1 MPPTGPEKRA
11 ALCRVWALVFA
22 LLVCAASVDGCPH
35 KCSCSGSHVDCQSL
49 GLKTV
54 PKGIPRNAERLD
66 LNRNNITRITKV
78 DFSGIKN
85 LRILHLEDNQI
96 SVIERGAF
104 QDLRLLERLRLNRNK
119 LQFLPELLF
128 QSNPKLG
135 RLDLSENQ
143 IQAVPRKAF
152 RGITSVKNLQLD
164 SNHIS
169 CIEDG
174 AFRALR
180 DLEILTLNNNNITLI
195 PLSSF
200 NHMPKLRTLRLHSNN
215 LHCDCHLSWLSD
227 WLRARRG
234 LAPFTQC
241 MAPAHMRGLN
251 VPDVQKKDFICNGP
265 AQTESRTCVPQVAV
279 CPPSCSCNN
288 NIVDCRRKGLTEI
301 PGNLP
306 EGIVEI
312 RLEQNLIK
320 SVPAG
325 AFSAY
330 KKLKRIDLSKNQ
342 ISDVAADAFSGLRSL
357 TSLVLYGNKITELPK
372 GLFDG
377 LVSLQLL
384 LLNANKINC
393 LRVNTFQDLQ
403 NLNLLSLYDNKLQTI
418 SKGLFA
424 PLRSIKTLHL
434 AQNPFMCDCHLK
446 WLADYLFD
454 NPIETSGARCSHP
467 RRLANKRI
475 SQVKGKKF
483 RCTGQEDYRSRLSGE
498 CFQDLVCPEKCRC
511 EGTVVDCSNLK
522 LTRIPPHIPEH
533 TTDLRLNDNEI
544 AILEAT
550 GTFKKLPNLKKINLS
565 NNKLRDIREG
575 AFDGGVGVL
584 ELLLTG
590 NKLTGLQ
597 GRMFRGLG
605 GLKTL
610 MLRSNQISCIDNST
624 FTGLSSV
631 RLLSLYDNRISSI
644 APGAFSTLHSL
655 STINLLSNPYVCDCH
670 LAWLGQ
676 WLKKTRVVSG
686 NPRCQK
692 PAFLKEIPIQD
703 VATPDFTCDGAEDNG
718 CLPASGCP
726 DVCTCSDGV
735 VRCSNRG
742 LHSLPKGIPKDTTE
756 LYLEGNMLTSVPKE
770 LAALKQLSLVDLSN
784 NSISTLAPYT
794 FSNMTQ
800 LATLIL
806 SYNQIRCI
814 PVHAFDGLK
823 SLRLL
828 TLHGNDLSTIPEGA
842 FNHLT
847 SLSHL
852 ALGANP
858 LYCNCDLRWLSQWV
872 KAGFKEPGIARC
884 TGPPDMAD
892 RLLLTTPLN
901 RFQCKGPVDITLMS
915 KCTPCL
921 AAPCQNNGTCV
932 SDAVGSYRCTC
943 PYGFKGQDC
952 EIPINACISFPCSNG
967 GTCHIQPGHEDHFS
981 CVCLPGFE
989 GQRCEINPDDCEDND
1004 CENNSTCIDGV
1015 NNYTCVC
1022 PPNYTGDL
1030 CEEVVD
1036 PCLTGF
1042 DPCQHDSKCVHVGRS
1057 YRCECLPGYVGQHCE
1072 QDYNDCLENKCQH
1085 GAECVDAV
1093 NGYTCVC
1100 KEGFSGLFCENPPPM
1115 ILLQTS
1121 PCDQSDCQNGAQCLV
1136 VAGEPICRCM
1146 PGFYGNKCDKMATV
1160 HFLGRDGYVELP
1172 GAKLRPTAHISLQV
1186 ATDKDNGI
1194 LLYKEDHDPLALEL
1208 YQGHIRLIY
1217 DIANYP
1223 PTTVY
1228 SVESVNDGL
1237 FHTVELLIQN
1247 RSLSLVVDNGA
1258 PKSLGK
1264 LARQPSVDHNTQ
1276 LYIGGVPSQV
1286 VASGLRPGPERSL
1299 QAFNGCIHNVRING
1313 EPQDLSYRS
1322 AGGRPQA
1329 VGSKQGDGI
1338 LAGCHTCSVCAQGA
1352 CREGGETGVTC
1363 DCPPGRSGALCDEM
1377 TTTNQCQNS
1386 RCVHGTCVPKGQSYS
1401 CQCNEGYQG
1410 QYCDR
1415 RQEPPAC
1422 RGHRCGRGECRVSE
1436 EGEPVCHCQPRYTG
1450 PTCDTELTCQGEM
1463 LREQLKRHQA
1473 MRTCTSTSKI
1483 PRMDCPKS
1491 CQASAPPGVC
1501 CGITKSRRRKV
1512 VFRCTDGTSYS
1523 EEIETALECGCSK
1536 CPL

>member
-1 MPPTGPEKRA
+1 MPPTAQGNKTGICNVIRA
-11 ALCRVWALVFA
+11 VMAG
-22 LLVCAASVDGCPH
+22 LLLWVATVDGCPH
-35 KCSCSGSHVDCQSL
+35 KCSCSGSHVECQGQGFRS
-49 GLKTV
+49 V
-54 PKGIPRNAERLD
+54 PKGIPRNTERLD
-66 LNRNNITRITKV
+66 LDRNNITRITKV
-78 DFSGIKN
+78 DFSGTKN
-85 LRILHLEDNQI
+85 LRVLHLEDNQI
-96 SVIERGAF
+96 GVIERGAF
-104 QDLRLLERLRLNRNK
+104 QDLKQLERLRLNRNR
-119 LQFLPELLF
+119 LQVLPELLF
-128 QSNPKLG
+128 QSTPKLG

-143 IQAVPRKAF
+143 IQSVPRKAF
-152 RGITSVKNLQLD
+152 RGITAVKNLQLD

-200 NHMPKLRTLRLHSNN
+200 NHMPKLRTLRLHSNH

-227 WLRARRG
+227 WLRQRRS

-241 MAPAHMRGLN
+241 MAPANMRGLN
-251 VPDVQKKDFICNGP
+251 VPDVQKKDFLCTGP
-265 AQTESRTCVPQVAV
+265 AQSEPRTCVPQVSV
-279 CPPSCSCNN
+279 CPPTCTCNN

-306 EGIVEI
+306 ESIVEI

-320 SVPAG
+320 SIPAA
-325 AFSAY
+325 AFSPY

-342 ISDVAADAFSGLRSL
+342 ITDIAADAFSGLRSL
-357 TSLVLYGNKITELPK
+357 TSLVLYGNKISELPK
-372 GLFDG
+372 GVFEG
-377 LVSLQLL
+377 LTSLQLL

-403 NLNLLSLYDNKLQTI
+403 SLNLLSLYDNKLQTI
-418 SKGLFA
+418 SKGLFT

-483 RCTGQEDYRSRLSGE
+483 RCTGTEDYRSRLSGE
-498 CFQDLVCPEKCRC
+498 CFQDLVCPERCRC

-522 LTRIPPHIPEH
+522 LTHVPPHIPEH
-533 TTDLRLNDNEI
+533 TTDLRLNDNDI
-544 AILEAT
+544 SVLEAT

-575 AFDGGVGVL
+575 SFDGAASVQ
-584 ELLLTG
+584 ELLLIS
-590 NKLTGLQ
+590 NKLQGLQ
-597 GRMFRGLG
+597 GRMFRGLT

-610 MLRSNQISCIDNST
+610 MLRSNQISCVDNGT

-631 RLLSLYDNRISSI
+631 RLLSLYDNRISTV
-644 APGAFSTLHSL
+644 APGAFATLHSL
-655 STINLLSNPYVCDCH
+655 STINLLSNPFVCDCH
-670 LAWLGQ
+670 LTWLGQ

-703 VATPDFTCDGAEDNG
+703 VAAPDFTCDGLEENV
-718 CLPASGCP
+718 CLPVSRCP
-726 DVCTCSDGV
+726 DTCTCSDTV
-735 VRCSNRG
+735 VRCSARG
-742 LHSLPKGIPKDTTE
+742 LRSLPKGIPKDTTE
-756 LYLEGNMLTSVPKE
+756 LYLEGNMLTTVPKE
-770 LAALKQLSLVDLSN
+770 LSSLKQLSLVDLSN
-784 NSISTLAPYT
+784 NSISYLSPLTL
-794 FSNMTQ
+794 SNMTQ

-823 SLRLL
+823 GLRLL

-858 LYCNCDLRWLSQWV
+858 LHCNCDLRWLSQWV

-884 TGPPDMAD
+884 AGPPDMAD

-901 RFQCKGPVDITLMS
+901 RFQCKEPVDVSLMS
-915 KCTPCL
+915 KCAPCL
-921 AAPCQNNGTCV
+921 AGPCQNNGTCV
-932 SDAVGSYRCTC
+932 SDSTGSYHCTC
-943 PYGFKGQDC
+943 PFGYKGQNCDV
-952 EIPINACISFPCSNG
+952 PINACISFPCANG
-967 GTCHIQPGHEDHFS
+967 GTCHLQPGNEDHFS
-981 CVCLPGFE
+981 CSCPPGFE
-989 GQRCEINPDDCEDND
+989 GPTCEANPDDCEDND
-1004 CENNSTCIDGV
+1004 CENNSTCVDGI
-1015 NNYTCVC
+1015 NNYTCLC
-1022 PPNYTGDL
+1022 PANYAGDL

-1036 PCLTGF
+1036 PCLQGF
-1042 DPCQHDSKCVHVGRS
+1042 DPCQHDSKCAPVARG

-1072 QDYNDCLENKCQH
+1072 LDHNDCLENKCQH

-1136 VAGEPICRCM
+1136 VSGDPVCRCL
-1146 PGFYGNKCDKMATV
+1146 PGFYGNKCHKMATV
-1160 HFLGRDGYVELP
+1160 HFLGKEAFVELP
-1172 GAKLRPTAHISLQV
+1172 SMKLRPAAHISLQV
-1186 ATDKDNGI
+1186 ATDKDHGI

-1208 YQGHIRLIY
+1208 YQGHVRLIY
-1217 DIANYP
+1217 DIASYP

-1228 SVESVNDGL
+1228 SVETVNDGL
-1237 FHTVELLIQN
+1237 FHSVELLIQN
-1247 RSLSLVVDNGA
+1247 HSLSLVVDGGA

-1264 LARQPSVDHNTQ
+1264 LARQPSVDHDTQ
-1276 LYIGGVPSQV
+1276 LYVGGVSAHA
-1286 VASGLRPGPERSL
+1286 VASGLRPGPDRSPTP
-1299 QAFNGCIHNVRING
+1299 FNGCIHNVRVNG
-1313 EPQDLSYRS
+1313 ELQDLGRGAPT
-1322 AGGRPQA
+1322 AGEGGVLP
-1329 VGSKQGDGI
+1329 
-1338 LAGCHTCSVCAQGA
+1338 GCHSCSVCAQGA
-1352 CREGGETGVTC
+1352 CRQGAETGVSC
-1363 DCPPGRSGALCDEM
+1363 ECPPSRTGPLCDQE
-1377 TTTNQCQNS
+1377 TEPSPCQSS
-1386 RCVHGTCVPKGQSYS
+1386 RCVHGLCVPQGSSYT
-1401 CQCNEGYQG
+1401 CQCADGYAG
-1410 QYCDR
+1410 QYCER

-1422 RGHRCGRGECRVSE
+1422 RGRRCVHGECRLSE
-1436 EGEPVCHCQPRYTG
+1436 GSEAICHCQPGYSG
-1450 PTCDTELTCQGEM
+1450 PSCESEPACQGEM
-1463 LREQLKRHQA
+1463 VREQLKRLHP
-1473 MRTCTSTSKI
+1473 MKTCTSTAKI
-1483 PRMDCPKS
+1483 PRVECPRV
-1491 CQASAPPGVC
+1491 CPAGLC
-1501 CGITKSRRRKV
+1501 CGPTKSRRRKV
-1512 VFRCTDGTSYS
+1512 SFRCTDGTSYS
-1523 EEIETALECGCSK
+1523 EDMETALECGCSK

>member
-1 MPPTGPEKRA
+1 MRPAEEQ
-11 ALCRVWALVFA
+11 RVGLHRIWALLFA
-22 LLVCAASVDGCPH
+22 VIVCAASAVGCPH
-35 KCSCSGSHVDCQSL
+35 KCSCSGSHVDCQGL
-49 GLKTV
+49 ALKTV

-66 LNRNNITRITKV
+66 LNRNNITRINKV
-78 DFSGIKN
+78 DFSGLKN
-85 LRILHLEDNQI
+85 LRI
-96 SVIERGAF
+96 
-104 QDLRLLERLRLNRNK
+104 LRLNRNK

-135 RLDLSENQ
+135 RVDLSENQ

-152 RGITSVKNLQLD
+152 RGITNVKNLQLD

-234 LAPFTQC
+234 MAPFTQC
-241 MAPAHMRGLN
+241 MSPAHMRALN
-251 VPDVQKKDFICNGP
+251 VPDVLKKDFICNGP
-265 AQTESRTCVPQVAV
+265 AEMEPRTCVTQVTV

-288 NIVDCRRKGLTEI
+288 NIVDCRRKGLAEI
-301 PGNLP
+301 PANLP

-312 RLEQNLIK
+312 RLEQNQIK

-325 AFSAY
+325 AFTAY

-342 ISDVAADAFSGLRSL
+342 ISDIAADAFSGLRSL

-372 GLFDG
+372 GIFDG

-393 LRVNTFQDLQ
+393 LRVNAFQDLQ
-403 NLNLLSLYDNKLQTI
+403 NLNLLSLYDNKMQTI
-418 SKGLFA
+418 SKGLFT

-522 LTRIPPHIPEH
+522 LTRLPPHIPEH

-550 GTFKKLPNLKKINLS
+550 GTFKKLPNLRKINLS
-565 NNKLRDIREG
+565 NNKLKDVREG
-575 AFDGGVGVL
+575 AFDGASGVL

-597 GRMFRGLG
+597 GRMFKGLS

-631 RLLSLYDNRISSI
+631 RLLSLYDNRIASI

-726 DVCTCSDGV
+726 DACTCSDGV
-735 VRCSNRG
+735 VRCSNRA

-756 LYLEGNMLTSVPKE
+756 L
-770 LAALKQLSLVDLSN
+770 DLSN

-884 TGPPDMAD
+884 AGPADMAD

-901 RFQCKGPVDITLMS
+901 RFQCKAPADISLVS
-915 KCTPCL
+915 KCAPCL
-921 AAPCQNNGTCV
+921 AAPCRNNGTCV
-932 SDAVGSYRCTC
+932 SNDAGTYHCTC

-952 EIPINACISFPCSNG
+952 EIPINACVSAPCYNG
-967 GTCHIQPGHEDHFS
+967 GTCHIQPGQEDLFS
-981 CVCLPGFE
+981 CVCPPGFE
-989 GQRCEINPDDCEDND
+989 GKRCEMNPDDCEDND
-1004 CENNSTCIDGV
+1004 CENNSTCVDGI

-1030 CEEVVD
+1030 CDEVID
-1036 PCLTGF
+1036 PCLSGF
-1042 DPCQHDSKCVHVGRS
+1042 DPCQHDSKCVHVGRN

-1121 PCDQSDCQNGAQCLV
+1121 PCDQSDCQNSAQCLV
-1136 VAGEPICRCM
+1136 VAGEPICRCI
-1146 PGFYGNKCDKMATV
+1146 PGFYGNKCDKISTV

-1172 GAKLRPTAHISLQV
+1172 GTKLRTTALISLQV
-1186 ATDKDNGI
+1186 ATEKDNGI

-1264 LARQPSVDHNTQ
+1264 LARQPSMDHNTQ
-1276 LYIGGVPSQV
+1276 LYIGGVPPQV
-1286 VASGLRPGPERSL
+1286 VASGLRPGPERSP
-1299 QAFNGCIHNVRING
+1299 QTFDGCINNVRING
-1313 EPQDLSYRS
+1313 DTQDLSFRS
-1322 AGGRPQA
+1322 TGRGQSQ
-1329 VGSKQGDGI
+1329 GGDGI
-1338 LAGCHTCSVCAQGA
+1338 LVGCHSCSVCAQGT
-1352 CREGGETGVTC
+1352 CREAGEMGVTC
-1363 DCPPGRSGALCDEM
+1363 ECPPGRSGALCDE
-1377 TTTNQCQNS
+1377 TTAPNPCQNN
-1386 RCVHGTCVPKGQSYS
+1386 RCVHGLCVAKGQSYS

-1410 QYCDR
+1410 QYCDKE
-1415 RQEPPAC
+1415 QEPPAC
-1422 RGHRCGRGECRVSE
+1422 RGHSCGRGECHVSE
-1436 EGEPVCHCQPRYTG
+1436 AGEPVCKCQPGYTG
-1450 PTCDTELTCQGEM
+1450 PTCDTEPTCQGEM
-1463 LREQLKRHQA
+1463 VREQLKRHQA
-1473 MRTCTSTSKI
+1473 LRTCTSTSKI
-1483 PRMDCPKS
+1483 PRVDCPRS

-1501 CGITKSRRRKV
+1501 CGVTKTRRRKV

-1523 EEIETALECGCSK
+1523 EEMETTLECGCSK

>member
-1 MPPTGPEKRA
+1 MMRWVKYWGTVA
-11 ALCRVWALVFA
+11 VLCG
-22 LLVCAASVDGCPH
+22 LLSCAVNGCPH
-35 KCSCSGSHVDCQSL
+35 KCSCSGSHVDCQ
-49 GLKTV
+49 GQAFKTV
-54 PKGIPRNAERLD
+54 PRGIPRNAERLD
-66 LNRNNITRITKV
+66 LDRNNITRITKV
-78 DFSGIKN
+78 DFSGLKN
-85 LRILHLEDNQI
+85 LRVLHLENNQI

-104 QDLRLLERLRLNRNK
+104 EGLKQLERIRLNRNR
-119 LQFLPELLF
+119 LQVLPELLF
-128 QSNPKLG
+128 QSTTKLS

-143 IQAVPRKAF
+143 IQAIPRKAF
-152 RGITSVKNLQLD
+152 RGITTVKNLQLD

-227 WLRARRG
+227 WLRQRRG

-251 VPDVQKKDFICNGP
+251 VPDVQKREFVCTGPVETEPRSCAPQATICP
-265 AQTESRTCVPQVAV
+265 AACT
-279 CPPSCSCNN
+279 CNN

-301 PGNLP
+301 PANLP

-312 RLEQNLIK
+312 RLEQNMIK
-320 SVPAG
+320 NIPAG
-325 AFSAY
+325 AFSTY

-342 ISDVAADAFSGLRSL
+342 ISEIAEDAFSGLRSL
-357 TSLVLYGNKITELPK
+357 TSLVLYGNKIAEIPK

-393 LRVNTFQDLQ
+393 LRVNTFKDLQ

-424 PLRSIKTLHL
+424 PLRAIKTLHL

-483 RCTGQEDYRSRLSGE
+483 RCTGAEDYRSRLSGE
-498 CFQDLVCPEKCRC
+498 CFQDLVCPERCRC

-522 LTRIPPHIPEH
+522 LTKIPPHLPEH

-544 AILEAT
+544 SILEAT
-550 GTFKKLPNLKKINLS
+550 GAFKKLPNLRKINLS

-575 AFDGGVGVL
+575 AFDGAGGVL

-590 NKLTGLQ
+590 NKLQ
-597 GRMFRGLG
+597 SVSGRMFKGLI

-610 MLRSNQISCIDNST
+610 MLRSNQISCVDNAT

-631 RLLSLYDNRISSI
+631 RLLSLYDNRISTI
-644 APGAFSTLHSL
+644 APGAFNTLHSL

-670 LAWLGQ
+670 LAWLGL

-703 VATPDFTCDGAEDNG
+703 VAMPDFSCDGAEENV
-718 CLPASGCP
+718 CLPSAPRCP
-726 DVCTCSDGV
+726 ESCTCSDTV

-742 LHSLPKGIPKDTTE
+742 LRSLPKAIPKDTTE
-756 LYLEGNMLTSVPKE
+756 LYLEGNLLTSVPKE
-770 LAALKQLSLVDLSN
+770 LPNLKQLTLLDLSN
-784 NSISTLAPYT
+784 NSISHLAPLT

-806 SYNQIRCI
+806 SYNQIRCV
-814 PVHAFDGLK
+814 PVHAFDGLR

-828 TLHGNDLSTIPEGA
+828 TLHGNDLSTVPEGA

-858 LYCNCDLRWLSQWV
+858 LYCDCELRWLSQWV

-901 RFQCKGPVDITLMS
+901 RFQCKGPADLNLMS
-915 KCTPCL
+915 KCAPCL
-921 AAPCQNNGTCV
+921 ATPCQNNGTCV
-932 SDAVGSYRCTC
+932 SDVTGSYHCTC
-943 PYGFKGQDC
+943 PFGYKGRNC
-952 EIPINACISFPCSNG
+952 EIPINACISLPCTNG
-967 GTCHIQPGHEDHFS
+967 GTCHLTPGLDGQYS
-981 CVCLPGFE
+981 CVCPPGYE
-989 GQRCEINPDDCEDND
+989 GQQCELNPDDCEDND
-1004 CENNSTCIDGV
+1004 CENNSTCVDGI

-1022 PPNYTGDL
+1022 PPNYKGDL

-1036 PCLTGF
+1036 PCLPGF
-1042 DPCQHDSKCVHVGRS
+1042 DLCQHDSKCVPLSKG
-1057 YRCECLPGYVGQHCE
+1057 YRCECLPGYVGQQCE

-1085 GAECVDAV
+1085 GAECVDAI

-1100 KEGFSGLFCENPPPM
+1100 KEGFSGLFCENHPPM
-1115 ILLQTS
+1115 VLLQNTS
-1121 PCDQSDCQNGAQCLV
+1121 PCDQSDCQNGSECLV
-1136 VAGEPICRCM
+1136 MEGEPVCRCL
-1146 PGFYGNKCDKMATV
+1146 PGYFGTKCQKMVTL
-1160 HFLGRDGYVELP
+1160 HFLGKEAYVELS
-1172 GAKLRPTAHISLQV
+1172 GTRIRPPMHISFQV

-1217 DIANYP
+1217 DISKYP

-1237 FHTVELLIQN
+1237 FHTVEVLIQN
-1247 RSLSLVVDNGA
+1247 QTLSLVVDKGTL
-1258 PKSLGK
+1258 KSLGK
-1264 LARQPSVDHNTQ
+1264 LPRPPAVDHNTQ
-1276 LYIGGVPSQV
+1276 LYIGGVPSLIGT
-1286 VASGLRPGPERSL
+1286 SGLRPGPFQS
-1299 QAFNGCIHNVRING
+1299 FNGCLHDVRLNG
-1313 EPQDLSYRS
+1313 ELQDLG
-1322 AGGRPQA
+1322 AG
-1329 VGSKQGDGI
+1329 
-1338 LAGCHTCSVCAQGA
+1338 LAGVEGVLFGCHSCSVCAQGA
-1352 CREGGETGVTC
+1352 CRQRGDEGVTC
-1363 DCPPGRSGALCDEM
+1363 DCPTGHSGPLCEQMSSQDPCES
-1377 TTTNQCQNS
+1377 S
-1386 RCVHGTCVPKGQSYS
+1386 RCVHGECVVKGSSYS
-1401 CQCNEGYQG
+1401 CSCVDGYSG
-1410 QYCDR
+1410 QFCDR
-1415 RQEPPAC
+1415 EDESSAC
-1422 RGHRCGRGECRVSE
+1422 KALHCVYGECRLTES
-1436 EGEPVCHCQPRYTG
+1436 GEPVCQCQPGYSG
-1450 PTCDTELTCQGEM
+1450 PTCETELTCEGEAVRDYLYRQM
-1463 LREQLKRHQA
+1463 AHKI
-1473 MRTCTSTSKI
+1473 CTSTS
-1483 PRMDCPKS
+1483 RVQRLECRHS
-1491 CQASAPPGVC
+1491 CSSGLCCAP
-1501 CGITKSRRRKV
+1501 TKSRRRKLS
-1512 VFRCTDGTSYS
+1512 FKCPDGSSFS
-1523 EEIETALECGCSK
+1523 EEMEITVECGCTK
-1536 CPL
+1536 CSS

>member
-1 MPPTGPEKRA
+1 PRA
-11 ALCRVWALVFA
+11 APRRVWALLLA
-22 LLVCAASVDGCPH
+22 LLLCATPVDGCPH
-35 KCSCSGSHVDCQSL
+35 KCSCSGSHVDCQGL

-54 PKGIPRNAERLD
+54 PKGVPRNAERLD

-78 DFSGIKN
+78 DFAEPCMK
-85 LRILHLEDNQI
+85 LLCILCVTFSLC
-96 SVIERGAF
+96 
-104 QDLRLLERLRLNRNK
+104 
-119 LQFLPELLF
+119 LPFCLC
-128 QSNPKLG
+128 
-135 RLDLSENQ
+135 RDLSENQ

-152 RGITSVKNLQLD
+152 RGITGVKNLQLD

-174 AFRALR
+174 AFRTNSHPPPHPPCISA
-180 DLEILTLNNNNITLI
+180 
-195 PLSSF
+195 
-200 NHMPKLRTLRLHSNN
+200 RLHSNN
-215 LHCDCHLSWLSD
+215 LHCDCHLAWLSD

-241 MAPAHMRGLN
+241 MSPAHMRGLN
-251 VPDVQKKDFICNGP
+251 VPDVQKKDFVCSG
-265 AQTESRTCVPQVAV
+265 AEQFMFVFCVSV

-288 NIVDCRRKGLTEI
+288 NIVDCRRKGLLEI
-301 PGNLP
+301 PANLP

-320 SVPAG
+320 SIPAG
-325 AFSAY
+325 AFSPY
-330 KKLKRIDLSKNQ
+330 KKLKRICAVS
-342 ISDVAADAFSGLRSL
+342 VFCR
-357 TSLVLYGNKITELPK
+357 VLYGNKITELPK

-403 NLNLLSLYDNKLQTI
+403 NLSLLSLYDNKLQTI
-418 SKGLFA
+418 SKGLFT

-522 LTRIPPHIPEH
+522 LTRIPPHIPEY
-533 TTDLRLNDNEI
+533 TTDLRLNDNDI
-544 AILEAT
+544 TSLEGM
-550 GTFKKLPNLKKINLS
+550 GTFKKLPNLRKINLS
-565 NNKLRDIREG
+565 NNKLREIREG
-575 AFDGGVGVL
+575 VFDGAGGVL

-590 NKLTGLQ
+590 NKLTAVH
-597 GRMFRGLG
+597 GRMFRGLS

-631 RLLSLYDNRISSI
+631 RLLSLYDNRIASI

-692 PAFLKEIPIQD
+692 PPFLKEIPIQD
-703 VATPDFTCDGAEDNG
+703 VATPDFTCDGSEDNS
-718 CLPASGCP
+718 CLPSSGCP
-726 DVCTCSDGV
+726 DVCTCSDAV

-742 LHSLPKGIPKDTTE
+742 LRSLPKGIPKDTTE
-756 LYLEGNMLTSVPKE
+756 FSGLDPEQINRTKCGTQNFPS
-770 LAALKQLSLVDLSN
+770 LSTPLVS
-784 NSISTLAPYT
+784 SF
-794 FSNMTQ
+794 FSFS
-800 LATLIL
+800 IL
-806 SYNQIRCI
+806 SYNQIHCF

-884 TGPPDMAD
+884 TGPADMAD

-901 RFQCKGPVDITLMS
+901 RFQCKGPVDINLAT
-915 KCTPCL
+915 KCAPCL

-932 SDAVGSYRCTC
+932 SDAAGSYRCNC

-952 EIPINACISFPCSNG
+952 EIPINACVSFPCLNG
-967 GTCHIQPGHEDHFS
+967 GTCHIQPGHKEEFS
-981 CVCLPGFE
+981 CVCPAGFE
-989 GQRCEINPDDCEDND
+989 GQRCEMNPDDCEDND
-1004 CENNSTCIDGV
+1004 CENNSTCVDGV

-1030 CEEVVD
+1030 CDEVVD
-1036 PCLTGF
+1036 PCLSGF
-1042 DPCQHDSKCVHVGRS
+1042 HSCQHDSKCIPVGRS

-1072 QDYNDCLENKCQH
+1072 QDFNDCLENKCRH

-1093 NGYTCVC
+1093 NGYTCIC
-1100 KEGFSGLFCENPPPM
+1100 RKGFSGLFCENPPPM

-1121 PCDQSDCQNGAQCLV
+1121 PCDQSECQNSAQCLV
-1136 VAGEPICRCM
+1136 VAGEPICRCI
-1146 PGFYGNKCDKMATV
+1146 PGYYGDKCDKVSTV

-1172 GAKLRPTAHISLQV
+1172 GTKLRPTAHISLQM
-1186 ATDKDNGI
+1186 ATERDNGI

-1217 DIANYP
+1217 DFANYP

-1247 RSLSLVVDNGA
+1247 HSLSLVVDSGA

-1276 LYIGGVPSQV
+1276 LYIGGKRAHSCRC
-1286 VASGLRPGPERSL
+1286 RPP
-1299 QAFNGCIHNVRING
+1299 QAFNGCFHNFRIDG
-1313 EPQDLSYRS
+1313 EIQDLKF
-1322 AGGRPQA
+1322 
-1329 VGSKQGDGI
+1329 GSTGEKQP
-1338 LAGCHTCSVCAQGA
+1338 HVCAQGA

-1363 DCPPGRSGALCDEM
+1363 QCPPGQSGVLCDE
-1377 TTTNQCQNS
+1377 TTAPDPCLNS
-1386 RCVHGTCVPKGQSYS
+1386 RCVHGSCVPKGQSYS
-1401 CQCNEGYQG
+1401 CQCNDGYWG
-1410 QYCDR
+1410 QFCDQ
-1415 RQEPPAC
+1415 RQEPAAC
-1422 RGHRCGRGECRVSE
+1422 RGQHCGQGECRVSE
-1436 EGEPVCHCQPRYTG
+1436 LGKPVCHCQPGFTG
-1450 PTCDTELTCQGEM
+1450 PTCDTELTCPGIM
-1463 LREQLKRHQA
+1463 VREQLKRHQA
-1473 MRTCTSTSKI
+1473 MRTCTTVNKI
-1483 PRMDCPKS
+1483 PRMDCPRY
-1491 CQASAPPGVC
+1491 CQAPPGVC
-1501 CGITKSRRRKV
+1501 CGVTKTRRRKV

-1523 EEIETALECGCSK
+1523 EEMETPLECGCSK

>member
-1 MPPTGPEKRA
+1 MPPTTPEKRA
-11 ALCRVWALVFA
+11 ALCRVWALAFA
-22 LLVCAASVDGCPH
+22 LLVCATSVNGCPH
-35 KCSCSGSHVDCQSL
+35 KCSCSGSHVDCQGL

-66 LNRNNITRITKV
+66 LNKNNITRITKV
-78 DFSGIKN
+78 DFSGLKN
-85 LRILHLEDNQI
+85 LRI
-96 SVIERGAF
+96 
-104 QDLRLLERLRLNRNK
+104 LRLNRNK

-152 RGITSVKNLQLD
+152 RGITGVKNLQLD

-215 LHCDCHLSWLSD
+215 LHCDCQLSWLSD

-251 VPDVQKKDFICNGP
+251 VPDVQKKDFVCNGP
-265 AQTESRTCVPQVAV
+265 AQTESRTCAPQVTV

-301 PGNLP
+301 PVNLP

-342 ISDVAADAFSGLRSL
+342 ISDIAADAFSGLRSL
-357 TSLVLYGNKITELPK
+357 TSLAPV
-372 GLFDG
+372 
-377 LVSLQLL
+377 Q

-533 TTDLRLNDNEI
+533 TADL
-544 AILEAT
+544 
-550 GTFKKLPNLKKINLS
+550 NLS
-565 NNKLRDIREG
+565 NNKLKDIREG
-575 AFDGGVGVL
+575 AFDGAGGVL

-597 GRMFRGLG
+597 GRMFRGLS

-644 APGAFSTLHSL
+644 APGSFSTLHSL

-703 VATPDFTCDGAEDNG
+703 VATPDFTCDELLIQNFYLLPWHLFTPPHG
-718 CLPASGCP
+718 CIC
-726 DVCTCSDGV
+726 VCNKYYIKYAFFSCS
-735 VRCSNRG
+735 
-742 LHSLPKGIPKDTTE
+742 
-756 LYLEGNMLTSVPKE
+756 YLEGNMLTSVPKE
-770 LAALKQLSLVDLSN
+770 LANLKQLSLVDLSN
-784 NSISTLAPYT
+784 NSISALAPYT
-794 FSNMTQ
+794 FNNMTQ

-842 FNHLT
+842 FNHLS

-901 RFQCKGPVDITLMS
+901 RFQCKGPVDINLMS
-915 KCTPCL
+915 KCAPCL
-921 AAPCQNNGTCV
+921 SAPCQNNGTCV
-932 SDAVGSYRCTC
+932 SNAAGSYHCTC
-943 PYGFKGQDC
+943 PHGFKGQDC

-967 GTCHIQPGHEDHFS
+967 GTCHIHPGHEDHFS
-981 CVCLPGFE
+981 CACPPGFE
-989 GQRCEINPDDCEDND
+989 GQHCEINPDDCEDND
-1004 CENNSTCIDGV
+1004 CENNSTCIDGI

-1030 CEEVVD
+1030 CDEVTD
-1036 PCLTGF
+1036 PCLPGF
-1042 DPCQHDSKCVHVGRS
+1042 DPCQHDSKCLRVGRG

-1100 KEGFSGLFCENPPPM
+1100 KEAFSGLFCENPPPM

-1146 PGFYGNKCDKMATV
+1146 PGFYGSKCDKMATV

-1172 GAKLRPTAHISLQV
+1172 AAKLRPTAHISLQV

-1194 LLYKEDHDPLALEL
+1194 LLYKEDHDPLAIEL

-1247 RSLSLVVDNGA
+1247 HSLSLVVDNSTN
-1258 PKSLGK
+1258 KSLGK

-1286 VASGLRPGPERSL
+1286 VASGLRPGPERSP
-1299 QAFNGCIHNVRING
+1299 QGFSGCVHNVQING

-1322 AGGRPQA
+1322 RGAGQLQRIEG
-1329 VGSKQGDGI
+1329 KGDGI
-1338 LAGCHTCSVCAQGA
+1338 LAGCHSCSVCAQGA
-1352 CREGGETGVTC
+1352 CREGGETGFVLDQLTSSSSHVFDANIREVDVGPRANPQQHRLRVNKTHSLGHPTIVC
-1363 DCPPGRSGALCDEM
+1363 SHSC
-1377 TTTNQCQNS
+1377 S
-1386 RCVHGTCVPKGQSYS
+1386 RFLGCTSMFHISYS
-1401 CQCNEGYQG
+1401 TISQRYCAGFRFGEFGCHSSSVKSCFQHFVCSVACVLLGTQC
-1410 QYCDR
+1410 C
-1415 RQEPPAC
+1415 
-1422 RGHRCGRGECRVSE
+1422 
-1436 EGEPVCHCQPRYTG
+1436 YTI
-1450 PTCDTELTCQGEM
+1450 T
-1463 LREQLKRHQA
+1463 
-1473 MRTCTSTSKI
+1473 
-1483 PRMDCPKS
+1483 PKS
-1491 CQASAPPGVC
+1491 GQFAIAMQ
-1501 CGITKSRRRKV
+1501 ITYMDV
-1512 VFRCTDGTSYS
+1512 T
-1523 EEIETALECGCSK
+1523 LQSK
-1536 CPL
+1536 CHSSRPGSA

>member
-1 MPPTGPEKRA
+1 MPGKRA
-11 ALCRVWALVFA
+11 ALCRALA
-22 LLVCAASVDGCPH
+22 LLSALLLLLLLRAAPVDGCPH
-35 KCSCSGSHVDCQSL
+35 KCSCSGSHVDCQGL

-66 LNRNNITRITKV
+66 LNKNNITRITKV

-85 LRILHLEDNQI
+85 LRI
-96 SVIERGAF
+96 
-104 QDLRLLERLRLNRNK
+104 LRLNRNK

-152 RGITSVKNLQLD
+152 RGITGVKNLQLD

-251 VPDVQKKDFICNGP
+251 VPDVQKKDFVCNG
-265 AQTESRTCVPQVAV
+265 EFRSVYSVAV
-279 CPPSCSCNN
+279 CPPSCTCNN

-325 AFSAY
+325 AFSLHTFKRPPACTQSCRQTELY
-330 KKLKRIDLSKNQ
+330 ILKR
-342 ISDVAADAFSGLRSL
+342 VE
-357 TSLVLYGNKITELPK
+357 VLYGNKITELPK

-522 LTRIPPHIPEH
+522 LMKIPPHIPEH
-533 TTDLRLNDNEI
+533 TTDLRLNDNDI
-544 AILEAT
+544 AVLEAA

-575 AFDGGVGVL
+575 AFDGAAGVL

-597 GRMFRGLG
+597 GRMFKGLS

-703 VATPDFTCDGAEDNG
+703 VATPDFTCAEDNG

-756 LYLEGNMLTSVPKE
+756 L
-770 LAALKQLSLVDLSN
+770 DLSN

-901 RFQCKGPVDITLMS
+901 RFQCKGPVDISLMS
-915 KCTPCL
+915 KCAPCL

-932 SDAVGSYRCTC
+932 SEATGSYHCTC

-967 GTCHIQPGHEDHFS
+967 GTCHLQPGNEDHFS
-981 CVCLPGFE
+981 CVCPPGFE

-1036 PCLTGF
+1036 PCLSGF
-1042 DPCQHDSKCVHVGRS
+1042 DPCQHDSKCVHVGRG
-1057 YRCECLPGYVGQHCE
+1057 YRCECLPGYVGQQCE

-1085 GAECVDAV
+1085 GAQCVDAV

-1121 PCDQSDCQNGAQCLV
+1121 PCDQSDCQNGGQCLV
-1136 VAGEPICRCM
+1136 ASGEPICRCV
-1146 PGFYGNKCDKMATV
+1146 PGFYGNKCEKTATV
-1160 HFLGRDGYVELP
+1160 HFLGREAYVELP

-1228 SVESVNDGL
+1228 SIESVNDGL

-1276 LYIGGVPSQV
+1276 LYIGG
-1286 VASGLRPGPERSL
+1286 LT
-1299 QAFNGCIHNVRING
+1299 
-1313 EPQDLSYRS
+1313 SYW
-1322 AGGRPQA
+1322 
-1329 VGSKQGDGI
+1329 
-1338 LAGCHTCSVCAQGA
+1338 CHSCSVCAQGT
-1352 CREGGETGVTC
+1352 CREGAETGVTC
-1363 DCPPGRSGALCDEM
+1363 DCPPGRTGALCDQ
-1377 TTTNQCQNS
+1377 TTAPSPCQSS
-1386 RCVHGTCVPKGQSYS
+1386 RCVHGVCVPKGQSYS
-1401 CQCNEGYQG
+1401 CQCSEGYQG

-1422 RGHRCGRGECRVSE
+1422 RGQRCGRGECRVSE
-1436 EGEPVCHCQPRYTG
+1436 AGEPVCHCQPGYIG
-1450 PTCDTELTCQGEM
+1450 PACDTELTCQGEM
-1463 LREQLKRHQA
+1463 VREQLKRHQP

-1483 PRMDCPKS
+1483 PRMDCPRS
-1491 CQASAPPGVC
+1491 CQAAAPPGVC
-1501 CGITKSRRRKV
+1501 CGVTKTRRRKV
-1512 VFRCTDGTSYS
+1512 VFRCTDGSSYS
-1523 EEIETALECGCSK
+1523 EEMETALECGCSK

>member
-1 MPPTGPEKRA
+1 MLPIVQEKWTAYHWCIWFLLCGLLCSA
-11 ALCRVWALVFA
+11 AVH
-22 LLVCAASVDGCPH
+22 GCPH
-35 KCSCSGSHVDCQSL
+35 KCSCSGSHVDCQ
-49 GLKTV
+49 GQGFRTV

-66 LNRNNITRITKV
+66 LDRNNITRITKV

-85 LRILHLEDNQI
+85 LRVLHLEDNQI

-104 QDLRLLERLRLNRNK
+104 QDLKQLERLRLNRNK
-119 LQFLPELLF
+119 LQVLPELLF
-128 QSNPKLG
+128 QSTPKLG

-152 RGITSVKNLQLD
+152 RGITTVKNLQLD
-164 SNHIS
+164 SNHIN

-200 NHMPKLRTLRLHSNN
+200 NHMPKLRTLRLHSNS

-227 WLRARRG
+227 WLRQRRG

-251 VPDVQKKDFICNGP
+251 IPDVQKKDFTCTGP
-265 AQTESRTCVPQVAV
+265 AQSEVRTCIPQASV
-279 CPPSCSCNN
+279 CPATCTCNN

-301 PGNLP
+301 PANLP
-306 EGIVEI
+306 EAIVEI
-312 RLEQNLIK
+312 PFSLLCSCSCIQPNLCLSLSLIC
-320 SVPAG
+320 S
-325 AFSAY
+325 SS
-330 KKLKRIDLSKNQ
+330 DLSKNQ
-342 ISDVAADAFSGLRSL
+342 ISDIAADAFSGLRSL
-357 TSLVLYGNKITELPK
+357 TSLVLYGNKIAEIPK

-403 NLNLLSLYDNKLQTI
+403 SLNLLSLYDNKLQTI

-483 RCTGQEDYRSRLSGE
+483 RCTGTEDYRSRLTGE

-522 LTRIPPHIPEH
+522 LTKLPPHLPEH
-533 TTDLRLNDNEI
+533 TTELRLNDNDI
-544 AILEAT
+544 SILEAV
-550 GTFKKLPNLKKINLS
+550 GSFKKLPNLKKINLS

-575 AFDGGVGVL
+575 AFDGAAGVL

-590 NKLTGLQ
+590 NKLQAIQ
-597 GRMFRGLG
+597 GRMFRGLT

-610 MLRSNQISCIDNST
+610 MLRSNQIGCVDNTT

-631 RLLSLYDNRISSI
+631 LHLLSV
-644 APGAFSTLHSL
+644 SL
-655 STINLLSNPYVCDCH
+655 NLLSNPYVCDCH
-670 LAWLGQ
+670 LAWLGL

-703 VATPDFTCDGAEDNG
+703 VANPDFTCDGVEENV
-718 CLPASGCP
+718 CLPVSRCP
-726 DVCTCSDGV
+726 ESCMCSDTV

-742 LHSLPKGIPKDTTE
+742 LRTLPKVPNTHTPVS
-756 LYLEGNMLTSVPKE
+756 LTHRHTHTRTRTY
-770 LAALKQLSLVDLSN
+770 LSLSQTHTHRPVSLSLLRKHTHTHTN
-784 NSISTLAPYT
+784 THID
-794 FSNMTQ
+794 
-800 LATLIL
+800 LIL

-872 KAGFKEPGIARC
+872 KEGFKEPGIARC

-901 RFQCKGPVDITLMS
+901 RFQCKSPVDLNLMS
-915 KCTPCL
+915 KCAPCL
-921 AAPCQNNGTCV
+921 TGPCLNNGTCSSDV
-932 SDAVGSYRCTC
+932 SGSYHCTC
-943 PYGFKGQDC
+943 PFGYKGQNC
-952 EIPINACISFPCSNG
+952 EIAINACISFPCVNG
-967 GTCHIQPGHEDHFS
+967 GTCHLIPGQEGQFS
-981 CVCLPGFE
+981 CACVPGYE
-989 GQRCEINPDDCEDND
+989 GLQCEVNPDDCEDND
-1004 CENNSTCIDGV
+1004 CENNSTCVDGI
-1015 NNYTCVC
+1015 NNYTCIC

-1036 PCLTGF
+1036 PCIQGF
-1042 DPCQHDSKCVHVGRS
+1042 DPCQHDSKCIPLTKG

-1085 GAECVDAV
+1085 GAQCVDAV

-1121 PCDQSDCQNGAQCLV
+1121 PCDQSECQNGAQCLV
-1136 VAGEPICRCM
+1136 MEGEPVCRCL
-1146 PGFYGNKCDKMATV
+1146 PGFTGNKCQKILTV
-1160 HFLGRDGYVELP
+1160 HLLSRDAYIQLP
-1172 GAKLRPTAHISLQV
+1172 SAKLRSPVHISLQM

-1208 YQGHIRLIY
+1208 YQGHIRIIY

-1228 SVESVNDGL
+1228 SVETVNDGL
-1237 FHTVELLIQN
+1237 FHMVELLIQN
-1247 RSLSLVVDNGA
+1247 HSLSLVVDKGT

-1264 LARQPSVDHNTQ
+1264 LPRQPSVDHNAQ
-1276 LYIGGVPSQV
+1276 LYIGGVPSAV
-1286 VASGLRPGPERSL
+1286 VGSGLRSGPDRVP
-1299 QAFNGCIHNVRING
+1299 QAFNGCIHNVRVNG
-1313 EPQDLSYRS
+1313 EQQDLGTAPR
-1322 AGGRPQA
+1322 G
-1329 VGSKQGDGI
+1329 VEGI
-1338 LAGCHTCSVCAQGA
+1338 LPGCHSCGVCAQGA
-1352 CREGGETGVTC
+1352 CRQTGETGVSC
-1363 DCPPGRSGALCDEM
+1363 ECPPSRSGPLCDREAAPSSPCQTSRYGP
-1377 TTTNQCQNS
+1377 TTAS
-1386 RCVHGTCVPKGQSYS
+1386 SYS
-1401 CQCNEGYQG
+1401 CRCAEGYTG
-1410 QYCDR
+1410 QYCER
-1415 RQEPPAC
+1415 REEPQAC
-1422 RGHRCGRGECRVSE
+1422 KGKQCGHGECRLSDS
-1436 EGEPVCHCQPRYTG
+1436 GQASCHCQPGYTG
-1450 PTCDTELTCQGEM
+1450 PACNTELTCQGEVV
-1463 LREQLKRHQA
+1463 RELLKRHQPLK
-1473 MRTCTSTSKI
+1473 TCTSTSKI
-1483 PRMDCPKS
+1483 PRVECPRA
-1491 CQASAPPGVC
+1491 CDGGLC
-1501 CGITKSRRRKV
+1501 CTPSKSRRRKV
-1512 VFRCTDGTSYS
+1512 VFRCTDGSSYS
-1523 EEIETALECGCSK
+1523 EDLETTLECGCSK

>member
-1 MPPTGPEKRA
+1 MLPIVQEKWTAYHWCIWFLLCGLLCSA
-11 ALCRVWALVFA
+11 AVH
-22 LLVCAASVDGCPH
+22 GCPH
-35 KCSCSGSHVDCQSL
+35 KCSCSGSHVDCQ
-49 GLKTV
+49 GQGFRTV

-66 LNRNNITRITKV
+66 LDRNNITRITKV

-85 LRILHLEDNQI
+85 LRVLHLEDNQI
-96 SVIERGAF
+96 SVIERG
-104 QDLRLLERLRLNRNK
+104 LLPTNHG
-119 LQFLPELLF
+119 
-128 QSNPKLG
+128 SSDT
-135 RLDLSENQ
+135 LDLSENQ

-152 RGITSVKNLQLD
+152 RGITTVKNLQLD
-164 SNHIS
+164 SNHIN

-200 NHMPKLRTLRLHSNN
+200 NHMPKLRTLRLHSNS

-227 WLRARRG
+227 WLRQRRG

-251 VPDVQKKDFICNGP
+251 IPDVQKKDFTCTGP
-265 AQTESRTCVPQVAV
+265 AQSEVRTCIPQASV
-279 CPPSCSCNN
+279 CPATCTCNN

-301 PGNLP
+301 PANLP
-306 EGIVEI
+306 EAIC
-312 RLEQNLIK
+312 QYNLC
-320 SVPAG
+320 
-325 AFSAY
+325 
-330 KKLKRIDLSKNQ
+330 LNR
-342 ISDVAADAFSGLRSL
+342 
-357 TSLVLYGNKITELPK
+357 VLYGNKIAEIPK

-403 NLNLLSLYDNKLQTI
+403 SLNLLSLYDNKLQTI

-483 RCTGQEDYRSRLSGE
+483 RCTGTEDYRSRLTGE

-522 LTRIPPHIPEH
+522 LTKLPPHLPEH
-533 TTDLRLNDNEI
+533 TTELRLNDNDI
-544 AILEAT
+544 SILEAV
-550 GTFKKLPNLKKINLS
+550 GSFKKLPNLKKINLS

-575 AFDGGVGVL
+575 AFDGAAGVL

-590 NKLTGLQ
+590 NKLQAIQ
-597 GRMFRGLG
+597 GRMFRGLT

-610 MLRSNQISCIDNST
+610 MLRSNQIGCVDNTT

-631 RLLSLYDNRISSI
+631 RLLSLYDNRISTI
-644 APGAFSTLHSL
+644 APGAFITLHSL

-670 LAWLGQ
+670 LAWLGL

-703 VATPDFTCDGAEDNG
+703 VANPDFTCDGVEENV
-718 CLPASGCP
+718 CLPVSRCP
-726 DVCTCSDGV
+726 ESCMCSDTV

-742 LHSLPKGIPKDTTE
+742 LRTLPKVNSV
-756 LYLEGNMLTSVPKE
+756 LYCHHVEFHVSL
-770 LAALKQLSLVDLSN
+770 LSYY
-784 NSISTLAPYT
+784 IHR
-794 FSNMTQ
+794 
-800 LATLIL
+800 IL

-828 TLHGNDLSTIPEGA
+828 
-842 FNHLT
+842 
-847 SLSHL
+847 

-872 KAGFKEPGIARC
+872 KEGFKEPGIARC

-901 RFQCKGPVDITLMS
+901 RFQCKSPVDLNLMS
-915 KCTPCL
+915 KCAPCL
-921 AAPCQNNGTCV
+921 TGPCLNNGTCSSDV
-932 SDAVGSYRCTC
+932 SGSYHCTC
-943 PYGFKGQDC
+943 PFGYKGQNC
-952 EIPINACISFPCSNG
+952 EIAINACISFPCVNG
-967 GTCHIQPGHEDHFS
+967 GTCHLIPGQEGQFS
-981 CVCLPGFE
+981 CACVPGYE
-989 GQRCEINPDDCEDND
+989 GLQCEVNPDDCEDND
-1004 CENNSTCIDGV
+1004 CENNSTCVDGI
-1015 NNYTCVC
+1015 NNYTCIC

-1036 PCLTGF
+1036 PCIQGF
-1042 DPCQHDSKCVHVGRS
+1042 DPCQHDSKCIPLTKG

-1085 GAECVDAV
+1085 GAQCVDAV

-1121 PCDQSDCQNGAQCLV
+1121 PCDQSECQNGAQCLV
-1136 VAGEPICRCM
+1136 MEGEPVCRCL
-1146 PGFYGNKCDKMATV
+1146 PGFTGNKCQKILTV
-1160 HFLGRDGYVELP
+1160 HLLSRDAYIQLP
-1172 GAKLRPTAHISLQV
+1172 SAKLRSPVHISLQM

-1208 YQGHIRLIY
+1208 YQGHIRIIY

-1228 SVESVNDGL
+1228 SVETVNDGL
-1237 FHTVELLIQN
+1237 FHMVELLIQN
-1247 RSLSLVVDNGA
+1247 HSLSLVVDKGT

-1264 LARQPSVDHNTQ
+1264 LPRQPSVDHNAQ
-1276 LYIGGVPSQV
+1276 LYIGGVPS
-1286 VASGLRPGPERSL
+1286 
-1299 QAFNGCIHNVRING
+1299 AFNGCIHNVRVNG
-1313 EPQDLSYRS
+1313 EQQDLGTAPR
-1322 AGGRPQA
+1322 G
-1329 VGSKQGDGI
+1329 VEGI
-1338 LAGCHTCSVCAQGA
+1338 LPGCHSCGVCAQGA
-1352 CREGGETGVTC
+1352 CRQTGETGVSC
-1363 DCPPGRSGALCDEM
+1363 ECPPSRSGPLCDREAAPSSP
-1377 TTTNQCQNS
+1377 CQTS
-1386 RCVHGTCVPKGQSYS
+1386 RCVHGLCVPKASSYS
-1401 CQCNEGYQG
+1401 CRCAEGYTG
-1410 QYCDR
+1410 QYCER
-1415 RQEPPAC
+1415 REEPQAC
-1422 RGHRCGRGECRVSE
+1422 KGKQCGHGECRLSDS
-1436 EGEPVCHCQPRYTG
+1436 GQASCHCQPGYTG
-1450 PTCDTELTCQGEM
+1450 PACNTELTCQGEVV
-1463 LREQLKRHQA
+1463 RELLKRHQPLK
-1473 MRTCTSTSKI
+1473 TCTSTSKI
-1483 PRMDCPKS
+1483 PRVECPRA
-1491 CQASAPPGVC
+1491 CDGGLC
-1501 CGITKSRRRKV
+1501 CTPSKSRRRKV
-1512 VFRCTDGTSYS
+1512 VFRCTDGSSYS
-1523 EEIETALECGCSK
+1523 EDLETTLECGCSK

>member
-1 MPPTGPEKRA
+1 MQNHPGILLL
-11 ALCRVWALVFA
+11 LCG
-22 LLVCAASVDGCPH
+22 LLCSAGVHGCPQ
-35 KCSCSGSHVDCQSL
+35 KCSCSGSHVDCQ
-49 GLKTV
+49 GQGFRTV

-66 LNRNNITRITKV
+66 LDRNNITRITKV

-85 LRILHLEDNQI
+85 LRVLHLEDNQI
-96 SVIERGAF
+96 TVIERGAF
-104 QDLRLLERLRLNRNK
+104 QDLKQLERLRLNRNK
-119 LQFLPELLF
+119 LQVLPELLF
-128 QSNPKLG
+128 QSTPKLG

-152 RGITSVKNLQLD
+152 RGITTVKNLQLD
-164 SNHIS
+164 SNHIN

-200 NHMPKLRTLRLHSNN
+200 NHMPKLRTLRLHSNS

-227 WLRARRG
+227 WLRQRRG

-251 VPDVQKKDFICNGP
+251 IPDVQKKDFTCTGP
-265 AQTESRTCVPQVAV
+265 AQSEVRTCIPQASV
-279 CPPSCSCNN
+279 CPATCTCNN

-301 PGNLP
+301 PANLP

-320 SVPAG
+320 SISAG
-325 AFSAY
+325 AFSPY
-330 KKLKRIDLSKNQ
+330 KKLKRIDLSKNL
-342 ISDVAADAFSGLRSL
+342 ISDIAADAFTGLRSL
-357 TSLVLYGNKITELPK
+357 TSLVLYGNKISEIPK

-403 NLNLLSLYDNKLQTI
+403 SLNLLSLYDNKLQTI

-483 RCTGQEDYRSRLSGE
+483 RCTGTEDYRSRLTGD

-522 LTRIPPHIPEH
+522 LTKLPPHLPEH
-533 TTDLRLNDNEI
+533 TTELRLNDNDI
-544 AILEAT
+544 SVLDAA
-550 GTFKKLPNLKKINLS
+550 GSFKKLPNLKKINLS

-575 AFDGGVGVL
+575 AFDGAAGVL

-590 NKLTGLQ
+590 NKLQALQ
-597 GRMFRGLG
+597 GRMFRGLT

-610 MLRSNQISCIDNST
+610 MLRSNQIGCVDNTT

-631 RLLSLYDNRISSI
+631 RLLSLYDNRISTI
-644 APGAFSTLHSL
+644 APGAFTTLHSL

-670 LAWLGQ
+670 LTWLGL

-703 VATPDFTCDGAEDNG
+703 VASPDFTCDGIEENV
-718 CLPASGCP
+718 CLPVSHCP
-726 DVCTCSDGV
+726 ESCVCSDTV
-735 VRCSNRG
+735 VRCSNQG
-742 LHSLPKGIPKDTTE
+742 LRTLPKGIPKDATE
-756 LYLEGNMLTSVPKE
+756 LYLEGNLLKSVPKE
-770 LAALKQLSLVDLSN
+770 LSTLKQLSLVDLSN
-784 NSISTLAPYT
+784 NSITTVTSMI

-814 PVHAFDGLK
+814 PVNAFDGLK

-901 RFQCKGPVDITLMS
+901 RFQCKGPVDLNLSS
-915 KCTPCL
+915 KCAPCL
-921 AAPCQNNGTCV
+921 TGPCVNNGTCSSDV
-932 SDAVGSYRCTC
+932 SGAYRCAC
-943 PYGFKGQDC
+943 PFGYKGQNC
-952 EIPINACISFPCSNG
+952 EIAINACISFPCANG
-967 GTCHIQPGHEDHFS
+967 GTCHLIPSQEGQFS
-981 CVCLPGFE
+981 CSCVPGYE
-989 GQRCEINPDDCEDND
+989 GLQCEVNPDDCEDND
-1004 CENNSTCIDGV
+1004 CENNSTCVDGI
-1015 NNYTCVC
+1015 NNYTCIC

-1036 PCLTGF
+1036 PCMQGF
-1042 DPCQHDSKCVHVGRS
+1042 DPCQHDSKCIALTKG

-1085 GAECVDAV
+1085 GAQCVDAV

-1100 KEGFSGLFCENPPPM
+1100 TEGFSGLFCENPPPM

-1121 PCDQSDCQNGAQCLV
+1121 PCDQSECQNAAHCLV
-1136 VAGEPICRCM
+1136 VDGEPVCRCL
-1146 PGFYGNKCDKMATV
+1146 PGFAGNKCQKILTV
-1160 HFLGRDGYVELP
+1160 HLLSKDAYLQLP
-1172 GAKLRPTAHISLQV
+1172 NAKLRNSVHVSLQM
-1186 ATDKDNGI
+1186 ATDKDNGM
-1194 LLYKEDHDPLALEL
+1194 LLYKDDLDPLALEL
-1208 YQGHIRLIY
+1208 YQGHIRIIY
-1217 DIANYP
+1217 DVANYP

-1228 SVESVNDGL
+1228 SVETVNDGL
-1237 FHTVELLIQN
+1237 FHTVELFIQN
-1247 RSLSLVVDNGA
+1247 HSLSLVVDKGT

-1264 LARQPSVDHNTQ
+1264 LPRQPSVDHNTQ
-1276 LYIGGVPSQV
+1276 LYIGGVPSAV
-1286 VASGLRPGPERSL
+1286 VGSSLRSGPDRVP
-1299 QAFNGCIHNVRING
+1299 QAFSGCLHNVRING
-1313 EPQDLSYRS
+1313 ELQDLGS
-1322 AGGRPQA
+1322 APHG
-1329 VGSKQGDGI
+1329 VEGI
-1338 LAGCHTCSVCAQGA
+1338 LPGCHSCSVCAQGA
-1352 CREGGETGVTC
+1352 CRQTGETGVSC
-1363 DCPPGRSGALCDEM
+1363 ECPASRSGPLCDHQ
-1377 TTTNQCQNS
+1377 TTPSPCQTS
-1386 RCVHGTCVPKGQSYS
+1386 RCVHGLCVPKASSYT
-1401 CQCNEGYQG
+1401 CRCAEGYTG
-1410 QYCDR
+1410 QYCEHR
-1415 RQEPPAC
+1415 EEPQAC
-1422 RGHRCGRGECRVSE
+1422 KGKQCGQGECRVSE
-1436 EGEPVCHCQPRYTG
+1436 SGQTSCHCQPGYTG
-1450 PTCDTELTCQGEM
+1450 PACDTEFTCQGEVV
-1463 LREQLKRHQA
+1463 RELLKRHQPYK
-1473 MRTCTSTSKI
+1473 TCTSTSKI
-1483 PRMDCPKS
+1483 PRVECHGACDGGLC
-1491 CQASAPPGVC
+1491 CAPS
-1501 CGITKSRRRKV
+1501 KSRRRKV
-1512 VFRCTDGTSYS
+1512 VFKCTDGTSFS
-1523 EEIETALECGCSK
+1523 EDMETPLECGCSR

>member
-1 MPPTGPEKRA
+1 MPPTTPGKRA
-11 ALCRVWALVFA
+11 ALCRVWALAFA
-22 LLVCAASVDGCPH
+22 LLVCATSVNGCPH
-35 KCSCSGSHVDCQSL
+35 KCSCSGSHVDCQGL

-66 LNRNNITRITKV
+66 LNKNNITRITKV
-78 DFSGIKN
+78 DFSGLKN
-85 LRILHLEDNQI
+85 LRI
-96 SVIERGAF
+96 
-104 QDLRLLERLRLNRNK
+104 
-119 LQFLPELLF
+119 
-128 QSNPKLG
+128 
-135 RLDLSENQ
+135 LDLSENQ

-152 RGITSVKNLQLD
+152 RGITGVKNLQLD

-215 LHCDCHLSWLSD
+215 LHCDCQLSWLSD

-251 VPDVQKKDFICNGP
+251 VPDVQKKDFVCP
-265 AQTESRTCVPQVAV
+265 AQTESRTCAPQVTV

-301 PGNLP
+301 PVNLP

-342 ISDVAADAFSGLRSL
+342 ISDIAADAFSGLRSL

-372 GLFDG
+372 GIFDG

-418 SKGLFA
+418 SKGLFT

-533 TTDLRLNDNEI
+533 TADLRLNDNEI
-544 AILEAT
+544 AVLEAT
-550 GTFKKLPNLKKINLS
+550 GIFKKLPNLRKINLS
-565 NNKLRDIREG
+565 NNKLKDIREG
-575 AFDGGVGVL
+575 AFDGAGGVL

-597 GRMFRGLG
+597 GRMFRGLS

-644 APGAFSTLHSL
+644 APGSFSTLHSL

-756 LYLEGNMLTSVPKE
+756 L
-770 LAALKQLSLVDLSN
+770 
-784 NSISTLAPYT
+784 
-794 FSNMTQ
+794 
-800 LATLIL
+800 IL

-842 FNHLT
+842 FNHLS

-901 RFQCKGPVDITLMS
+901 RFQCKGPVDINLMS
-915 KCTPCL
+915 KCAPCL
-921 AAPCQNNGTCV
+921 SAPCQNNGTCV
-932 SDAVGSYRCTC
+932 SNAAGSYHCTC

-967 GTCHIQPGHEDHFS
+967 GTCHIHPGHEDHFS
-981 CVCLPGFE
+981 CACPPGFE
-989 GQRCEINPDDCEDND
+989 GQHCEINPDDCEDND
-1004 CENNSTCIDGV
+1004 CENNSTCIDGI

-1030 CEEVVD
+1030 CDEVTD
-1036 PCLTGF
+1036 PCLPGF
-1042 DPCQHDSKCVHVGRS
+1042 DPCQHDSKCLRVGRG

-1146 PGFYGNKCDKMATV
+1146 PGFYGSKCDKMATV

-1172 GAKLRPTAHISLQV
+1172 AAKLRPTAHISLQV

-1194 LLYKEDHDPLALEL
+1194 LLYKEDHDPLAIEL

-1247 RSLSLVVDNGA
+1247 HSLSLVVDNSTN
-1258 PKSLGK
+1258 KSLGK

-1276 LYIGGVPSQV
+1276 LYIGGTHTHFFINTMH
-1286 VASGLRPGPERSL
+1286 LRYTDVTLAYPTSCL
-1299 QAFNGCIHNVRING
+1299 LC
-1313 EPQDLSYRS
+1313 S
-1322 AGGRPQA
+1322 
-1329 VGSKQGDGI
+1329 GDGI
-1338 LAGCHTCSVCAQGA
+1338 LAGCHSCSVCAQGA

-1363 DCPPGRSGALCDEM
+1363 DCPPGRSGALCDQ
-1377 TTTNQCQNS
+1377 TTGTNPCQNN
-1386 RCVHGTCVPKGQSYS
+1386 RCSHGQCVPKGQSYS

-1410 QYCDR
+1410 QFCNR

-1422 RGHRCGRGECRVSE
+1422 RGVRCGRGECRVSE
-1436 EGEPVCHCQPRYTG
+1436 RGEPFCHCQPGFTG
-1450 PTCDTELTCQGEM
+1450 PICDTEITCQGEM
-1463 LREQLKRHQA
+1463 VREQLKRHQPL
-1473 MRTCTSTSKI
+1473 RTCTSTSKI
-1483 PRMDCPKS
+1483 PRMDCSRS
-1491 CQASAPPGVC
+1491 CQASPGVC
-1501 CGITKSRRRKV
+1501 CSVTKTRRRKV

-1523 EEIETALECGCSK
+1523 EEMETALECGCSK

>member
-1 MPPTGPEKRA
+1 MLPTVQEKWTAYHWGIWVLMCGLLCSA
-11 ALCRVWALVFA
+11 AVN
-22 LLVCAASVDGCPH
+22 GCPH
-35 KCSCSGSHVDCQSL
+35 KCSCSGSHVDCQ
-49 GLKTV
+49 GQGFRTV

-66 LNRNNITRITKV
+66 LDRNNITRITKV

-85 LRILHLEDNQI
+85 LRVLHLEDNQI
-96 SVIERGAF
+96 TVIERGAF
-104 QDLRLLERLRLNRNK
+104 QDLKQLERLPH
-119 LQFLPELLF
+119 LQQPPPP
-128 QSNPKLG
+128 SA
-135 RLDLSENQ
+135 S
-143 IQAVPRKAF
+143 
-152 RGITSVKNLQLD
+152 TQLD

-227 WLRARRG
+227 WLRQRHG

-241 MAPAHMRGLN
+241 MAPASMRGLN
-251 VPDVQKKDFICNGP
+251 IPDVQKKDFTCTGP
-265 AQTESRTCVPQVAV
+265 AQAEPRTCVPQASV
-279 CPPSCSCNN
+279 CPISCTCNN
-288 NIVDCRRKGLTEI
+288 NIVDCRHKGLTEI
-301 PGNLP
+301 PANLP

-320 SVPAG
+320 NIPAG
-325 AFSAY
+325 AFSPY
-330 KKLKRIDLSKNQ
+330 KKLKRMRPSCVFAPSTFKNMLLSC
-342 ISDVAADAFSGLRSL
+342 LSL
-357 TSLVLYGNKITELPK
+357 S
-372 GLFDG
+372 FR
-377 LVSLQLL
+377 

-403 NLNLLSLYDNKLQTI
+403 SLNLLSLYDNKLQTI

-434 AQNPFMCDCHLK
+434 AQNPFICDCHLK

-483 RCTGQEDYRSRLSGE
+483 RCTGRPRPHFSPGTEDYRSRLSGE

-522 LTRIPPHIPEH
+522 LTKLPPHLPEH

-544 AILEAT
+544 SVLEAA

-575 AFDGGVGVL
+575 AFDGAAGVL
-584 ELLLTG
+584 EVLLTG
-590 NKLTGLQ
+590 NKLQALQ
-597 GRMFRGLG
+597 GRMFRGLT

-610 MLRSNQISCIDNST
+610 MLRSNQIGCVDNTT

-631 RLLSLYDNRISSI
+631 RLLSLYDNRISTI
-644 APGAFSTLHSL
+644 APGAFTTLHSL

-670 LAWLGQ
+670 LAWLGL

-703 VATPDFTCDGAEDNG
+703 VANPDFTCDGTEENV
-718 CLPASGCP
+718 CFPVSRCP
-726 DVCTCSDGV
+726 ESCTCSDTV

-742 LHSLPKGIPKDTTE
+742 LRTLPKGIPKDTTE
-756 LYLEGNMLTSVPKE
+756 LGLDVHQPSPPSLT
-770 LAALKQLSLVDLSN
+770 LFLF
-784 NSISTLAPYT
+784 SIS
-794 FSNMTQ
+794 F
-800 LATLIL
+800 
-806 SYNQIRCI
+806 R
-814 PVHAFDGLK
+814 
-823 SLRLL
+823 

-901 RFQCKGPVDITLMS
+901 RFQCKGPVDLNLMA
-915 KCTPCL
+915 KCAPCL
-921 AAPCQNNGTCV
+921 AGPCLNNGTCA
-932 SDAVGSYRCTC
+932 SDISGFYHCTC
-943 PYGFKGQDC
+943 PIGYKGQNC
-952 EIPINACISFPCSNG
+952 EIAINACISFPCANG
-967 GTCHIQPGHEDHFS
+967 GTCHLMPGQVEQFS
-981 CVCLPGFE
+981 CACPPGYE
-989 GQRCEINPDDCEDND
+989 GLQCEVNPDDCEDND
-1004 CENNSTCIDGV
+1004 CENNSTCVDGI

-1036 PCLTGF
+1036 PCMQGF
-1042 DPCQHDSKCVHVGRS
+1042 DPCQHDSKCIPLTKGF
-1057 YRCECLPGYVGQHCE
+1057 RCECLPGYVGQHCE

-1121 PCDQSDCQNGAQCLV
+1121 PCDQSECQNGAQCLV
-1136 VAGEPICRCM
+1136 VEGEPVCRCL
-1146 PGFYGNKCDKMATV
+1146 PGFTGNKCHKIVTV
-1160 HFLGRDGYVELP
+1160 HLLGKETYLELP
-1172 GAKLRPTAHISLQV
+1172 GIKIRNSVHISLQV

-1208 YQGHIRLIY
+1208 YQGHIRIIY

-1228 SVESVNDGL
+1228 SVESVSDGL

-1247 RSLSLVVDNGA
+1247 HSLSLVVDKGS

-1264 LARQPSVDHNTQ
+1264 LPR
-1276 LYIGGVPSQV
+1276 VPSALM
-1286 VASGLRPGPERSL
+1286 ASRLRSGPDRSP

-1313 EPQDLSYRS
+1313 ELQDLGAALR
-1322 AGGRPQA
+1322 GLE
-1329 VGSKQGDGI
+1329 GI
-1338 LAGCHTCSVCAQGA
+1338 LPGCHSCSVCAQGA
-1352 CREGGETGVTC
+1352 CRQRGETGVSC
-1363 DCPPGRSGALCDEM
+1363 ECPPSRSGPLCD
-1377 TTTNQCQNS
+1377 QKIAPSPCQSS
-1386 RCVHGTCVPKGQSYS
+1386 RCVHGLCVPKASSYS
-1401 CQCNEGYQG
+1401 CHCADGYTG

-1415 RQEPPAC
+1415 REEPQAC
-1422 RGHRCGRGECRVSE
+1422 KGHQCGHGECRVTES
-1436 EGEPVCHCQPRYTG
+1436 GEPSCHCQPGYTG
-1450 PTCDTELTCQGEM
+1450 PTCDAEPACQGEVV
-1463 LREQLKRHQA
+1463 RELLKRHQP
-1473 MRTCTSTSKI
+1473 MKTCTSTSKI
-1483 PRMDCPKS
+1483 PRVECPRA
-1491 CQASAPPGVC
+1491 CDGGFCCAPS
-1501 CGITKSRRRKV
+1501 KSRRRKV
-1512 VFRCTDGTSYS
+1512 VFKCTDGSSYS
-1523 EEIETALECGCSK
+1523 EEMETTLECGCAK

>member
-1 MPPTGPEKRA
+1 EDFGGNQT
-11 ALCRVWALVFA
+11 LCRVWALVLA
-22 LLVCAASVDGCPH
+22 LLLCAASVTGCPH
-35 KCSCSGSHVDCQSL
+35 KCSCSGSHVDCQGL

-85 LRILHLEDNQI
+85 LRILSNVCGFVYHLVPYTSLSAWNT
-96 SVIERGAF
+96 SANVFPLSLSLSLCR
-104 QDLRLLERLRLNRNK
+104 
-119 LQFLPELLF
+119 
-128 QSNPKLG
+128 
-135 RLDLSENQ
+135 DLSENQ
-143 IQAVPRKAF
+143 IQSVPRKAF

-265 AQTESRTCVPQVAV
+265 AQTESRACVPQVAV
-279 CPPSCSCNN
+279 CPPSCTCNN

-301 PGNLP
+301 PANLP

-312 RLEQNLIK
+312 TALI
-320 SVPAG
+320 SPLTPPL
-325 AFSAY
+325 S
-330 KKLKRIDLSKNQ
+330 LSPPSDLSKNQ
-342 ISDVAADAFSGLRSL
+342 ISDIAADAFSGLRSL

-424 PLRSIKTLHL
+424 PLRSIKTLI
-434 AQNPFMCDCHLK
+434 PFMCDCHLK

-522 LTRIPPHIPEH
+522 LTRLPPHIPEH

-544 AILEAT
+544 TVLEAA
-550 GTFKKLPNLKKINLS
+550 GTFKKLPNLRKINLS

-575 AFDGGVGVL
+575 AFDGAGGVL

-597 GRMFRGLG
+597 GRMFRGLV

-756 LYLEGNMLTSVPKE
+756 L
-770 LAALKQLSLVDLSN
+770 DLSN
-784 NSISTLAPYT
+784 NSISTLGPYT

-823 SLRLL
+823 ALRLL

-847 SLSHL
+847 ALSHL

-901 RFQCKGPVDITLMS
+901 RFQCKGPVDISLMS
-915 KCTPCL
+915 KCAPCL

-932 SDAVGSYRCTC
+932 SDATGSYHCTC
-943 PYGFKGQDC
+943 PYGFKGQNC

-967 GTCHIQPGHEDHFS
+967 GTCHIQPGQEDHFS
-981 CVCLPGFE
+981 CVCPPGFE
-989 GQRCEINPDDCEDND
+989 GQRCEMNPDDCEDND
-1004 CENNSTCIDGV
+1004 CENNSTCIDGI

-1036 PCLTGF
+1036 PCLHGF

-1100 KEGFSGLFCENPPPM
+1100 KQSFSGLFCENPPPM

-1136 VAGEPICRCM
+1136 VAGEPVCRCM
-1146 PGFYGNKCDKMATV
+1146 PSFYGSKCDKMATV
-1160 HFLGRDGYVELP
+1160 HFLGRDGFVELP

-1276 LYIGGVPSQV
+1276 LYIGGTHTHC
-1286 VASGLRPGPERSL
+1286 
-1299 QAFNGCIHNVRING
+1299 F
-1313 EPQDLSYRS
+1313 LSFSFRH
-1322 AGGRPQA
+1322 
-1329 VGSKQGDGI
+1329 QGDAVR
-1338 LAGCHTCSVCAQGA
+1338 AGCHSCSVCAQGA

-1363 DCPPGRSGALCDEM
+1363 DCPPGRSGALCDQ
-1377 TTTNQCQNS
+1377 TTAPNPCQNS
-1386 RCVHGTCVPKGQSYS
+1386 RCAHGLCVPKGQSYS
-1401 CQCNEGYQG
+1401 CKCNEGYQG
-1410 QYCDR
+1410 QFCDR
-1415 RQEPPAC
+1415 RQEPAAC
-1422 RGHRCGRGECRVSE
+1422 RGQRCGHGECRVSE
-1436 EGEPVCHCQPRYTG
+1436 SGEPVCQCQPGYTG
-1450 PTCDTELTCQGEM
+1450 PTCDAELTCQGEM
-1463 LREQLKRHQA
+1463 VREHLKRHHA

-1483 PRMDCPKS
+1483 PRMDCPRS
-1491 CQASAPPGVC
+1491 CQAAAPTGVC
-1501 CGITKSRRRKV
+1501 CGVTKSRRRKV

-1523 EEIETALECGCSK
+1523 EEMETALECGCSK

>member
-1 MPPTGPEKRA
+1 MAWGAELSRLWSLSL
-11 ALCRVWALVFA
+11 ALFLILSTVSGAHA
-22 LLVCAASVDGCPH
+22 CPH
-35 KCSCSGSHVDCQSL
+35 KCSCTGSHVDCQGL

-54 PKGIPRNAERLD
+54 PKGIPRGAERLD

-96 SVIERGAF
+96 SVVERGAF
-104 QDLRLLERLRLNRNK
+104 QDLRLLERLRLNRNR
-119 LQFLPELLF
+119 LTLLPELLF

-152 RGITSVKNLQLD
+152 RGITNVKNLQLD

-241 MAPAHMRGLN
+241 ISPAHMRGLN

-265 AQTESRTCVPQVAV
+265 VLTEPRTCAPLVAV
-279 CPPSCSCNN
+279 CPPSCTCNN
-288 NIVDCRRKGLTEI
+288 NIVDCRRKSLMEI
-301 PGNLP
+301 PSNLP
-306 EGIVEI
+306 EGIMEI

-320 SVPAG
+320 SVPPG
-325 AFSAY
+325 AFSSY

-342 ISDVAADAFSGLRSL
+342 ISDIAADAFSGLRSL

-418 SKGLFA
+418 SKGLFT

-446 WLADYLFD
+446 WLADFLFD

-498 CFQDLVCPEKCRC
+498 CFQDLVCPDKCRC
-511 EGTVVDCSNLK
+511 EGTMVDCSNLK
-522 LTRIPPHIPEH
+522 LSRIPAHIPEH

-544 AILEAT
+544 VILEAT
-550 GTFKKLPNLKKINLS
+550 GMFKKLMNLRKINLS

-575 AFDGGVGVL
+575 TFDGASGVL

-590 NKLTGLQ
+590 NKLTGLH
-597 GRMFRGLG
+597 GRMFRGLT

-610 MLRSNQISCIDNST
+610 MLRSNQISCIDNTT

-644 APGAFSTLHSL
+644 APGAFATLHSL

-670 LAWLGQ
+670 LAWLGH

-686 NPRCQK
+686 NPRCQR

-703 VATPDFTCDGAEDNG
+703 VANPDFTCDGGEDNG

-726 DVCTCSDGV
+726 DVCTCSDTV

-742 LHSLPKGIPKDTTE
+742 LHSLPKGIPKDATE

-770 LAALKQLSLVDLSN
+770 LAALKHLSLVDLSN
-784 NSISTLAPYT
+784 NSISTVAPYT

-828 TLHGNDLSTIPEGA
+828 TLHGNDLSTIPDGA

-847 SLSHL
+847 ALSHL

-901 RFQCKGPVDITLMS
+901 KFQCKGAVDIALVS
-915 KCTPCL
+915 KCAPCL
-921 AAPCQNNGTCV
+921 AEPCQNNGTCV
-932 SDAVGSYRCTC
+932 SDATGSYHCTC
-943 PYGFKGQDC
+943 PFGFKGQDC
-952 EIPINACISFPCSNG
+952 ETAINACVSFPCLNG
-967 GTCHIQPGHEDHFS
+967 GTCHIQPGLEDHFN
-981 CVCLPGFE
+981 CVCPPGFE
-989 GQRCEINPDDCEDND
+989 GQRCEVNPDDCEDND
-1004 CENNSTCIDGV
+1004 CENNATCVDGV

-1030 CEEVVD
+1030 CEDVLD
-1036 PCLTGF
+1036 PCLPGF
-1042 DPCQHDSKCVHVGRS
+1042 DPCEHDSKCVHVGRS
-1057 YRCECLPGYVGQHCE
+1057 YRCECLPGYVGDFCE
-1072 QDYNDCLENKCQH
+1072 LDYNDCLENKCQH

-1121 PCDQSDCQNGAQCLV
+1121 PCDHSDCQNDAQCLL
-1136 VAGEPICRCM
+1136 VAGEPVCRCM
-1146 PGFYGNKCDKMATV
+1146 PGFYGTKCDKMATV
-1160 HFLGRDGYVELP
+1160 HFLGREAYVELP
-1172 GAKLRPTAHISLQV
+1172 GAKLLPNAHISFQV
-1186 ATDKDNGI
+1186 ATEKDNGI

-1217 DIANYP
+1217 DMASYP

-1247 RSLSLVVDNGA
+1247 HSLSLVVDNGA

-1264 LARQPSVDHNTQ
+1264 LARQPSVDHDTQ
-1276 LYIGGVPSQV
+1276 LYIGGAPYHVS
-1286 VASGLRPGPERSL
+1286 ASGLRPGPERTPQS
-1299 QAFNGCIHNVRING
+1299 FNGCIHNVQING
-1313 EPQDLSYRS
+1313 EAQDLSYR
-1322 AGGRPQA
+1322 AVGGRP
-1329 VGSKQGDGI
+1329 VEGKGDGV
-1338 LAGCHTCSVCAQGA
+1338 LVGCHSCSVCAQGV
-1352 CREGGETGVTC
+1352 CREGGEMGVTC
-1363 DCPPGRSGALCDEM
+1363 QCPPGRSGTLCEQAA
-1377 TTTNQCQNS
+1377 TTNTCQGH
-1386 RCVHGTCVPKGQSYS
+1386 RCVHGSCVPKGLSYS
-1401 CQCNEGYQG
+1401 CKCSEGYQG
-1410 QYCDR
+1410 QFCER
-1415 RQEPPAC
+1415 KEEPPAC
-1422 RGHRCGRGECRVSE
+1422 RGQRCVHGECRLSE
-1436 EGEPVCHCQPRYTG
+1436 GGEPFCNCLPGYIG
-1450 PTCDTELTCQGEM
+1450 ATCDAELKCQGEIV
-1463 LREQLKRHQA
+1463 REQLKRHQA
-1473 MRTCTSTSKI
+1473 MRTCTSTSRI
-1483 PRMDCPKS
+1483 PRMDCPRS
-1491 CQASAPPGVC
+1491 CQTAAPPGIC
-1501 CGITKSRRRKV
+1501 CGVTKTRRRKA

-1523 EEIETALECGCSK
+1523 EEMEMALECGCAR

>member
-1 MPPTGPEKRA
+1 MPPPAPETRA
-11 ALCRVWALVFA
+11 ALRRVWTLVCA
-22 LLVCAASVDGCPH
+22 LLVCVASVNGCPH
-35 KCSCSGSHVDCQSL
+35 KCSCSGSHVDCQGL

-54 PKGIPRNAERLD
+54 PKGVPRNAERLD

-78 DFSGIKN
+78 DFSGLKN

-104 QDLRLLERLRLNRNK
+104 QDLRLLERLRVNRNK

-265 AQTESRTCVPQVAV
+265 VQTESRTCVPQVAV
-279 CPPSCSCNN
+279 CPASCSCNN

-301 PGNLP
+301 PANLP

-325 AFSAY
+325 AFTAY

-342 ISDVAADAFSGLRSL
+342 ISDIAADAFSGLRSL

-483 RCTGQEDYRSRLSGE
+483 RCTGQEDYRSRLSGD

-522 LTRIPPHIPEH
+522 LVRVPPHIPEH

-544 AILEAT
+544 AVLETA
-550 GTFKKLPNLKKINLS
+550 GAFKKLPNLKKINLS
-565 NNKLRDIREG
+565 NNKLKDIREG
-575 AFDGGVGVL
+575 TFDGAGGVL

-597 GRMFRGLG
+597 GRMFKGLT

-726 DVCTCSDGV
+726 DVCTCSDSV

-756 LYLEGNMLTSVPKE
+756 WFKGLFLMHVYMCTVCVSAFTECLYPHR
-770 LAALKQLSLVDLSN
+770 DLSN
-784 NSISTLAPYT
+784 NSISTLAQFT
-794 FSNMTQ
+794 FNNMTQ

-823 SLRLL
+823 SLRL

-847 SLSHL
+847 ALSHL

-901 RFQCKGPVDITLMS
+901 RFQCKAQRQ
-915 KCTPCL
+915 CL
-921 AAPCQNNGTCV
+921 KTGIENHDDQ
-932 SDAVGSYRCTC
+932 SS
-943 PYGFKGQDC
+943 
-952 EIPINACISFPCSNG
+952 ILFPCSNG
-967 GTCHIQPGHEDHFS
+967 GTCHIQHGHEDHFS
-981 CVCLPGFE
+981 CVCPPGFE
-989 GQRCEINPDDCEDND
+989 GHRCEINPDDCEDND

-1015 NNYTCVC
+1015 NNYTCIC

-1036 PCLTGF
+1036 PCLHGF

-1057 YRCECLPGYVGQHCE
+1057 YRCDCLPGYVGQHCE

-1085 GAECVDAV
+1085 GAECADAV

-1121 PCDQSDCQNGAQCLV
+1121 PCDHSDCQNSAQCLL
-1136 VAGEPICRCM
+1136 VAGEPVCRCM

-1160 HFLGRDGYVELP
+1160 HFLGREGYVELP

-1276 LYIGGVPSQV
+1276 LYIGGTCTHTL
-1286 VASGLRPGPERSL
+1286 VATGLRPGPDRSP
-1299 QAFNGCIHNVRING
+1299 QAFYGCIHNVRING
-1313 EPQDLSYRS
+1313 EPQDLSYR
-1322 AGGRPQA
+1322 ATGGGRPQ
-1329 VGSKQGDGI
+1329 G
-1338 LAGCHTCSVCAQGA
+1338 LEGCHTCSVCAQGV
-1352 CREGGETGVTC
+1352 CREGGEMGVTC
-1363 DCPPGRSGALCDEM
+1363 ECPPGRSGALCDQ
-1377 TTTNQCQNS
+1377 TTTPNSCQNS
-1386 RCVHGTCVPKGQSYS
+1386 RCAHGVCVPKGQSYS
-1401 CQCNEGYQG
+1401 CQCVEGYQG

-1422 RGHRCGRGECRVSE
+1422 RGHRCGHGECRVSE
-1436 EGEPVCHCQPRYTG
+1436 SGEPVCHCQPGFTG
-1450 PTCDTELTCQGEM
+1450 PTCDTELTCPGEM
-1463 LREQLKRHQA
+1463 VREQLKRHHP
-1473 MRTCTSTSKI
+1473 MRTCASTSKI
-1483 PRMDCPKS
+1483 PRMDCSRS
-1491 CQASAPPGVC
+1491 CQAAAPPGVC
-1501 CGITKSRRRKV
+1501 CGVTKSRRRKV

-1523 EEIETALECGCSK
+1523 EEMETALECGCAR

>member
-1 MPPTGPEKRA
+1 MAPAAREKLPVLQRGS
-11 ALCRVWALVFA
+11 LLA
-22 LLVCAASVDGCPH
+22 LLCGLLCLVAARACPH
-35 KCSCSGSHVDCQSL
+35 KCSCSGSHVDCQAQ
-49 GLKTV
+49 GFKTV
-54 PKGIPRNAERLD
+54 PRGIPRNTERLD
-66 LNRNNITRITKV
+66 LDRNNITRITKV
-78 DFSGIKN
+78 DFSGLKN
-85 LRILHLEDNQI
+85 LRVLHLENNQI

-104 QDLRLLERLRLNRNK
+104 QDLKQLERLRLNRNR
-119 LQFLPELLF
+119 LQVLSELLF
-128 QSNPKLG
+128 QSTPKLG

-152 RGITSVKNLQLD
+152 RGITTVKNLQLD

-227 WLRARRG
+227 WLRQRRG

-241 MAPAHMRGLN
+241 MSPTHMRGLN
-251 VPDVQKKDFICNGP
+251 VPDVQKRDFICTGP
-265 AQTESRTCVPQVAV
+265 AQAEPRSCAPQASV
-279 CPPSCSCNN
+279 CPASCTCNN

-301 PGNLP
+301 PANLP

-320 SVPAG
+320 SIPPG
-325 AFSAY
+325 AFSPY

-342 ISDVAADAFSGLRSL
+342 ISDIADDAFSGLRSL
-357 TSLVLYGNKITELPK
+357 TSLVLYGNKIAELPK

-393 LRVNTFQDLQ
+393 LRVNTFKDLQ
-403 NLNLLSLYDNKLQTI
+403 SLNLLSLYDNKLQTI
-418 SKGLFA
+418 SKGLFT

-475 SQVKGKKF
+475 SQIKGKKF
-483 RCTGQEDYRSRLSGE
+483 RCTGSEDYRSRLTGE
-498 CFQDLVCPEKCRC
+498 CFQDLVCPERCRC

-522 LTRIPPHIPEH
+522 LTSIPPHLPEH

-544 AILEAT
+544 SSLDAMGA
-550 GTFKKLPNLKKINLS
+550 FKKLPHLRKINLS
-565 NNKLRDIREG
+565 NNKLREIREG
-575 AFDGGVGVL
+575 VFDGAGGIL

-590 NKLTGLQ
+590 NKLQSVQ
-597 GRMFRGLG
+597 GRMFRGLS

-610 MLRSNQISCIDNST
+610 MLRSNQITCVDNTT

-631 RLLSLYDNRISSI
+631 RLLSLYDNRISTI
-644 APGAFSTLHSL
+644 VPGAFSTLHSL

-703 VATPDFTCDGAEDNG
+703 VATPDFTCDGIEENV
-718 CLPASGCP
+718 CLPSVPRCP
-726 DVCTCSDGV
+726 DPCTCSDTV

-742 LHSLPKGIPKDTTE
+742 LRSLPKGIPKDTTE
-756 LYLEGNMLTSVPKE
+756 LYLEGNLLTSVPKE
-770 LAALKQLSLVDLSN
+770 LSNLKQLLLVDLSN
-784 NSISTLAPYT
+784 NSVSSLTPFI

-800 LATLIL
+800 LSTLIL
-806 SYNQIRCI
+806 SYNQIRCV
-814 PVHAFDGLK
+814 PVHAFDGLR

-858 LYCNCDLRWLSQWV
+858 LYCDCELRWLSQWV

-901 RFQCKGPVDITLMS
+901 RFQCNGPVDLNMMS
-915 KCTPCL
+915 KCAPCL
-921 AAPCQNNGTCV
+921 ANPCQNNGTCV
-932 SDAVGSYRCTC
+932 SDVTGSYHCTC
-943 PYGFKGQDC
+943 PFGYKGRNC
-952 EIPINACISFPCSNG
+952 EIPMNACLSQPCVNG
-967 GTCHIQPGHEDHFS
+967 GTCHLSAGQDGHYR

-989 GQRCEINPDDCEDND
+989 GERCEVNPDDCEDND
-1004 CENNSTCIDGV
+1004 CENNSTCVDGV
-1015 NNYTCVC
+1015 NNYTCIC
-1022 PPNYTGDL
+1022 PSNYRGDL

-1036 PCLTGF
+1036 PCLPGF
-1042 DPCQHDSKCVHVGRS
+1042 DPCQHDSKCVPLSKG

-1085 GAECVDAV
+1085 GAECVDAI

-1100 KEGFSGLFCENPPPM
+1100 KDGFSGLFCENPPPM
-1115 ILLQTS
+1115 ILLQKTS
-1121 PCDQSDCQNGAQCLV
+1121 PCDQSDCQNGAQCLLIE
-1136 VAGEPICRCM
+1136 GEPVCRCL
-1146 PGFYGNKCDKMATV
+1146 PGFFGNKCQKMLTA
-1160 HFLGRDGYVELP
+1160 HFLGKDTYIELP
-1172 GAKLRPTAHISLQV
+1172 GSSIRPSTHISLQV
-1186 ATDKDNGI
+1186 ATDKDNGM
-1194 LLYKEDHDPLALEL
+1194 LFYKEDHDPLAVEL
-1208 YQGHIRLIY
+1208 YQGHIRLMY
-1217 DIANYP
+1217 DIAKYP

-1247 RSLSLVVDNGA
+1247 QTLSLVVDKGS

-1264 LARQPSVDHNTQ
+1264 LARPPSVEPNTH
-1276 LYIGGVPSQV
+1276 LYIGGVPS
-1286 VASGLRPGPERSL
+1286 AIGSTGLRTGAERTS
-1299 QAFNGCIHNVRING
+1299 QSFNGCIHNVRFNG
-1313 EPQDLSYRS
+1313 ELQELST
-1322 AGGRPQA
+1322 GLTGTE
-1329 VGSKQGDGI
+1329 GI
-1338 LAGCHTCSVCAQGA
+1338 LPGCHLCSVCAQGP
-1352 CREGGETGVTC
+1352 CRQRGEAGVTC
-1363 DCPPGRSGALCDEM
+1363 ECPASSSGPLCEQQSYA
-1377 TTTNQCQNS
+1377 NPCQSS
-1386 RCVHGTCVPKGQSYS
+1386 RCVHGLCVPKGSSYS
-1401 CQCNEGYQG
+1401 CKCAQGYTG
-1410 QYCDR
+1410 QFCER
-1415 RQEPPAC
+1415 REEPAAC
-1422 RGHRCGRGECRVSE
+1422 RGHYCVHGECRVDES
-1436 EGEPVCHCQPRYTG
+1436 GDPACHCQPGYTG
-1450 PTCDTELTCQGEM
+1450 STCETELTCQGEM
-1463 LREQLKRHQA
+1463 VREQLKRHIGQK
-1473 MRTCTSTSKI
+1473 TCTSTSKV
-1483 PRMDCPKS
+1483 PRVECSRS
-1491 CQASAPPGVC
+1491 CHPGLCCAP
-1501 CGITKSRRRKV
+1501 TKSRRRKV
-1512 VFRCTDGTSYS
+1512 SFKCSDGSSFS
-1523 EEIETALECGCSK
+1523 EELETTVECGCSK
-1536 CPL
+1536 CPS

>member
-1 MPPTGPEKRA
+1 MPPIGPEKRA
-11 ALCRVWALVFA
+11 ALCRVWALALA
-22 LLVCAASVDGCPH
+22 LLVCVASVTGCPH
-35 KCSCSGSHVDCQSL
+35 KCSCSGSHVDCQGL

-96 SVIERGAF
+96 TVVERGAF
-104 QDLRLLERLRLNRNK
+104 QDLRLLERLAWNTSTNVSSLS
-119 LQFLPELLF
+119 LPL
-128 QSNPKLG
+128 SPS
-135 RLDLSENQ
+135 RDLSENQ

-251 VPDVQKKDFICNGP
+251 VPDVQKKDFVCNDH
-265 AQTESRTCVPQVAV
+265 QLTCVPQVAV

-301 PGNLP
+301 PANLP
-306 EGIVEI
+306 EGIVEM
-312 RLEQNLIK
+312 
-320 SVPAG
+320 
-325 AFSAY
+325 
-330 KKLKRIDLSKNQ
+330 
-342 ISDVAADAFSGLRSL
+342 
-357 TSLVLYGNKITELPK
+357 VLYGNKITELPK

-475 SQVKGKKF
+475 IHTDTPSTHTYK
-483 RCTGQEDYRSRLSGE
+483 QEDYRSRLSGE

-522 LTRIPPHIPEH
+522 LTRIPAHIPEH

-544 AILEAT
+544 AVLEAA
-550 GTFKKLPNLKKINLS
+550 GTFKKLPNLRKINLS
-565 NNKLRDIREG
+565 NNKLRDIRDG
-575 AFDGGVGVL
+575 AFDGAGGVL

-597 GRMFRGLG
+597 GRMFRGLI

-726 DVCTCSDGV
+726 DVCTCSDSV

-742 LHSLPKGIPKDTTE
+742 LHSLPKAVCSVCMCICLCAFTVCS
-756 LYLEGNMLTSVPKE
+756 YLHR
-770 LAALKQLSLVDLSN
+770 DLSN
-784 NSISTLAPYT
+784 NSISTLASYT

-823 SLRLL
+823 ALRLL

-901 RFQCKGPVDITLMS
+901 RFQCKGPVDISLMS
-915 KCTPCL
+915 KCAPCL
-921 AAPCQNNGTCV
+921 ATPCQNNGTCV
-932 SDAVGSYRCTC
+932 SDATGSYHCTC
-943 PYGFKGQDC
+943 PYGFKGQNC

-981 CVCLPGFE
+981 CVCPPGFE
-989 GQRCEINPDDCEDND
+989 GQRCEVNPDDCEDND

-1036 PCLTGF
+1036 HCLRGF
-1042 DPCQHDSKCVHVGRS
+1042 DPCQHDSKLISSIFPCHS
-1057 YRCECLPGYVGQHCE
+1057 RCECLPGYVGQHCE

-1146 PGFYGNKCDKMATV
+1146 PSFYGNKCDKMATV

-1172 GAKLRPTAHISLQV
+1172 GTKLRPTAHISLQV

-1237 FHTVELLIQN
+1237 FHAVELLIQN

-1286 VASGLRPGPERSL
+1286 VASGLRPGPERSP

-1313 EPQDLSYRS
+1313 EPQDLSYR
-1322 AGGRPQA
+1322 AGDA
-1329 VGSKQGDGI
+1329 I
-1338 LAGCHTCSVCAQGA
+1338 LAGCHSCSVCAQGA
-1352 CREGGETGVTC
+1352 CRAGGETGVTC
-1363 DCPPGRSGALCDEM
+1363 DCPPGRSGALCDQ
-1377 TTTNQCQNS
+1377 TTAPSPCQNN
-1386 RCVHGTCVPKGQSYS
+1386 RCAHGLCVPKGQSYS
-1401 CQCNEGYQG
+1401 CKCSEGYQG

-1415 RQEPPAC
+1415 RQDPPAC
-1422 RGHRCGRGECRVSE
+1422 RGQRCGHGECRVSE
-1436 EGEPVCHCQPRYTG
+1436 GGEPTCHCQPGYTG
-1450 PTCDTELTCQGEM
+1450 PTCDTEVTCQGEM
-1463 LREQLKRHQA
+1463 VREQLKRHHP

-1483 PRMDCPKS
+1483 PRMDCPRS
-1491 CQASAPPGVC
+1491 CQTAAPTGVC
-1501 CGITKSRRRKV
+1501 CGITKSRKRKV

-1523 EEIETALECGCSK
+1523 EEMETALECGCSK

>member
-1 MPPTGPEKRA
+1 MLSFAHEKRSVYHWGIV
-11 ALCRVWALVFA
+11 ALACG
-22 LLVCAASVDGCPH
+22 LLCSVAVNGCPH
-35 KCSCSGSHVDCQSL
+35 KCSCSGSHVDCQ
-49 GLKTV
+49 GQGFRTI
-54 PKGIPRNAERLD
+54 PKGIPRNTERLD
-66 LNRNNITRITKV
+66 LDRNNITRINKV
-78 DFSGIKN
+78 DFSGLKN
-85 LRILHLEDNQI
+85 LRVLHLENNQI

-104 QDLRLLERLRLNRNK
+104 QDLKLLERLRLNRNK
-119 LQFLPELLF
+119 LQVLPELLF
-128 QSNPKLG
+128 QSTPKLG

-143 IQAVPRKAF
+143 IQAIPRKAF
-152 RGITSVKNLQLD
+152 RGITTVKNLQLD

-215 LHCDCHLSWLSD
+215 LHCDCHLAWLSD
-227 WLRARRG
+227 WLRQRRG

-251 VPDVQKKDFICNGP
+251 VPDVQKREFVCNGP
-265 AQTESRTCVPQVAV
+265 TQTEPRSCAPQPSV
-279 CPPSCSCNN
+279 CPATCTCNN

-301 PGNLP
+301 PANLP

-320 SVPAG
+320 TIPPG
-325 AFSAY
+325 AFSPY

-342 ISDVAADAFSGLRSL
+342 ISDIADDAFSGLRSL
-357 TSLVLYGNKITELPK
+357 TSLVLYGNKVAEIPK

-393 LRVNTFQDLQ
+393 LRVNTFKDLQ
-403 NLNLLSLYDNKLQTI
+403 NLSLLSLYDNKLQTI
-418 SKGLFA
+418 SKGLFT

-483 RCTGQEDYRSRLSGE
+483 RCTGSEDYRSRLSGE
-498 CFQDLVCPEKCRC
+498 CFQDLVCPERCRC

-522 LTRIPPHIPEH
+522 LTRVPPHLPEY

-544 AILEAT
+544 AVLDAT
-550 GTFKKLPNLKKINLS
+550 GTFKKLPNLRKINLS
-565 NNKLRDIREG
+565 NNKIRDIREG
-575 AFDGGVGVL
+575 AFEGAGGVL

-590 NKLTGLQ
+590 NKLQSLH
-597 GRMFRGLG
+597 GRMFKGLS

-610 MLRSNQISCIDNST
+610 MLRSNQIGCVDNAT
-624 FTGLSSV
+624 FIGLSSV
-631 RLLSLYDNRISSI
+631 RLLSLYDNRISTI

-703 VATPDFTCDGAEDNG
+703 VAPPDFTCDGTEENG
-718 CLPASGCP
+718 CLPMPRCP
-726 DVCTCSDGV
+726 DSCTCTDTV

-742 LHSLPKGIPKDTTE
+742 LRSLPKGIPKDTTE
-756 LYLEGNMLTSVPKE
+756 LYLEGNLLTSVPKE
-770 LAALKQLSLVDLSN
+770 LASLKQLSLVDLSN
-784 NSISTLAPYT
+784 NSISSLSPLT

-800 LATLIL
+800 LSTLIL

-814 PVHAFDGLK
+814 PAQAFEGLR
-823 SLRLL
+823 SLRVL
-828 TLHGNDLSTIPEGA
+828 TLHGNDLSTVPEGA

-858 LYCNCDLRWLSQWV
+858 LYCDCNLRWLSQWV
-872 KAGFKEPGIARC
+872 KAGYKEPGIARC
-884 TGPPDMAD
+884 TGPPDMSD

-901 RFQCKGPVDITLMS
+901 RFQCKGPVDLNLMS
-915 KCTPCL
+915 KCAPCL
-921 AAPCQNNGTCV
+921 AGPCQNNGTCV
-932 SDAVGSYRCTC
+932 SDATGSYHCSC
-943 PYGFKGQDC
+943 PFGYKGRNC
-952 EIPINACISFPCSNG
+952 EVAVNACISLPCSNG
-967 GTCHIQPGHEDHFS
+967 GTCHVSPGHDGHFS
-981 CVCLPGFE
+981 CVCPPGFE
-989 GQRCEINPDDCEDND
+989 GPRCEVNPDDCEDND
-1004 CENNSTCIDGV
+1004 CENNSTCVDGID
-1015 NNYTCVC
+1015 NYTCVC
-1022 PPNYTGDL
+1022 PPNYRGDL
-1030 CEEVVD
+1030 CEEVIE
-1036 PCLTGF
+1036 PCLPGF
-1042 DPCQHDSKCVHVGRS
+1042 DPCQHDSKCIPLTKG

-1085 GAECVDAV
+1085 GAECVDAI

-1100 KEGFSGLFCENPPPM
+1100 KQGFSGLFCENPPPM

-1121 PCDQSDCQNGAQCLV
+1121 PCDQSDCQNGAQCV
-1136 VAGEPICRCM
+1136 VVEGEPVCRCL
-1146 PGFYGNKCDKMATV
+1146 PGFFGNKCHKMITV
-1160 HFLGRDGYVELP
+1160 HFLGKEAYVKLSS
-1172 GAKLRPTAHISLQV
+1172 AKIRPSTHISLQM

-1217 DIANYP
+1217 DIGKYP

-1228 SVESVNDGL
+1228 SVESVNDGR

-1247 RSLSLVVDNGA
+1247 HTLSLVVDKEA

-1264 LARQPSVDHNTQ
+1264 LPRQPSMDHNTQ
-1276 LYIGGVPSQV
+1276 LYIGGVP
-1286 VASGLRPGPERSL
+1286 ALIGAAGLRPGPDRPS
-1299 QAFNGCIHNVRING
+1299 QSFNGCIHNVRING
-1313 EPQDLSYRS
+1313 EMQDLGGVRS
-1322 AGGRPQA
+1322 GAE
-1329 VGSKQGDGI
+1329 GI
-1338 LAGCHTCSVCAQGA
+1338 LPGCHSCSVCAQGT
-1352 CREGGETGVTC
+1352 CRQRGEAGVTC
-1363 DCPPGRSGALCDEM
+1363 ECTANQNGPLCEQK
-1377 TTTNQCQNS
+1377 TSPSPCQTS
-1386 RCVHGTCVPKGQSYS
+1386 RCVHGLCVPKGSSYS
-1401 CQCNEGYQG
+1401 CQCAEGYSG
-1410 QYCDR
+1410 TYCDR
-1415 RQEPPAC
+1415 REEPAAC
-1422 RGHRCGRGECRVSE
+1422 KGHTCVHGECRVTES
-1436 EGEPVCHCQPRYTG
+1436 GEPACHCQPGYSG
-1450 PTCDTELTCQGEM
+1450 PTCATELTCQGEM
-1463 LREQLKRHQA
+1463 IRELLKRHLGHK
-1473 MRTCTSTSKI
+1473 TCTSTSKI
-1483 PRMDCPKS
+1483 PRVECPRA
-1491 CQASAPPGVC
+1491 CHAGLCCAP
-1501 CGITKSRRRKV
+1501 TKSRRRKV
-1512 VFRCTDGTSYS
+1512 SFKCSDGSTFS
-1523 EEIETALECGCSK
+1523 EEMETTVECGCVK

>member
-1 MPPTGPEKRA
+1 MLSTARGRWTA
-11 ALCRVWALVFA
+11 SHCWILALMYGLLCLVA
-22 LLVCAASVDGCPH
+22 VNGCPH
-35 KCSCSGSHVDCQSL
+35 KCSCSGSHVDCQ
-49 GLKTV
+49 GQGFRTV

-66 LNRNNITRITKV
+66 LNRNNISRITKV
-78 DFSGIKN
+78 DFSAIKN
-85 LRILHLEDNQI
+85 LRVLHLEDNQI

-104 QDLRLLERLRLNRNK
+104 QDLKQLERLRLNRNK
-119 LQFLPELLF
+119 LQVLPELLF
-128 QSNPKLG
+128 QSTPKLG

-143 IQAVPRKAF
+143 IQAIPRKAF
-152 RGITSVKNLQLD
+152 RGITTVKNLQLD

-180 DLEILTLNNNNITLI
+180 DLEILTLNNNNISLI

-227 WLRARRG
+227 WLRQRRG

-241 MAPAHMRGLN
+241 MAPANMRGLN
-251 VPDVQKKDFICNGP
+251 VPDVQKKDFICTGP
-265 AQTESRTCVPQVAV
+265 AQTEPRTCVPQASV
-279 CPPSCSCNN
+279 CPATCTCNN
-288 NIVDCRRKGLTEI
+288 NIIDCRRKGLTEI
-301 PGNLP
+301 PANLP

-320 SVPAG
+320 SIPAG
-325 AFSAY
+325 AFSPY

-342 ISDVAADAFSGLRSL
+342 ISDIAADAFSGLRSL
-357 TSLVLYGNKITELPK
+357 TSLVLYGNKIAEIPK

-424 PLRSIKTLHL
+424 PLRAIKTLHL

-483 RCTGQEDYRSRLSGE
+483 RCTGTEDYRSRLSGE
-498 CFQDLVCPEKCRC
+498 CFQDLVCPERCRC

-522 LTRIPPHIPEH
+522 LNRIPAHLPEH

-544 AILEAT
+544 SILEAT
-550 GTFKKLPNLKKINLS
+550 GTFKKLPNLRKINLS

-575 AFDGGVGVL
+575 AFDGAGAVQEV
-584 ELLLTG
+584 LLTG
-590 NKLTGLQ
+590 NKLQALQ
-597 GRMFRGLG
+597 GRMFKGLT

-610 MLRSNQISCIDNST
+610 MLRSNQISCVDNST

-631 RLLSLYDNRISSI
+631 RLLSLYDNRISTI
-644 APGAFSTLHSL
+644 APGAFTTLHSL

-670 LAWLGQ
+670 LAWLGL

-703 VATPDFTCDGAEDNG
+703 VAVPDFTCDGTEENS
-718 CLPASGCP
+718 CLPVPRCP
-726 DVCTCSDGV
+726 ESCTCSDTV
-735 VRCSNRG
+735 VRCSNRA
-742 LHSLPKGIPKDTTE
+742 LRTLPKGIPKDTTE
-756 LYLEGNMLTSVPKE
+756 LYLEGNQLSSVPKE
-770 LAALKQLSLVDLSN
+770 LSGLKQLSLVDLSN
-784 NSISTLAPYT
+784 NSISFLAPLT
-794 FSNMTQ
+794 FNNMTQ
-800 LATLIL
+800 LSTLIL

-901 RFQCKGPVDITLMS
+901 RFQCKGPPDLSLMS
-915 KCTPCL
+915 KCVPCL
-921 AAPCQNNGTCV
+921 ATPCQNNGTCV
-932 SDAVGSYRCTC
+932 SDAGGAYHCTC
-943 PYGFKGQDC
+943 PFGYKGRNC
-952 EIPINACISFPCSNG
+952 ELAINACISLPCVNG
-967 GTCHIQPGHEDHFS
+967 GTCHLQPGQEDQFS
-981 CVCLPGFE
+981 CVCPPGFE

-1004 CENNSTCIDGV
+1004 CENNSTCVDGID
-1015 NNYTCVC
+1015 NYTCLC

-1030 CEEVVD
+1030 CDEVID
-1036 PCLTGF
+1036 NCAQGF
-1042 DPCQHDSKCVHVGRS
+1042 DPCQHDAKCVPLDKG

-1072 QDYNDCLENKCQH
+1072 QDYDDCLENKCQH
-1085 GAECVDAV
+1085 GAQCVDAV

-1100 KEGFSGLFCENPPPM
+1100 KEGFSGLFCESPPPM

-1121 PCDQSDCQNGAQCLV
+1121 PCDHTDCQNGSQCLV
-1136 VAGEPICRCM
+1136 VAGEPVCRCL
-1146 PGFYGNKCDKMATV
+1146 PAFFGGKCQKTLTV
-1160 HFLGRDGYVELP
+1160 NFLGREAYVVLP
-1172 GAKLRPTAHISLQV
+1172 GAKARPTAHISLQV
-1186 ATDKDNGI
+1186 ATDKDNGV
-1194 LLYKEDHDPLALEL
+1194 LLYKDDNDPIVLEL

-1223 PTTVY
+1223 TTFY
-1228 SVESVNDGL
+1228 SVETVNDGL

-1247 RSLSLVVDNGA
+1247 HTLSLVVDKGA
-1258 PKSLGK
+1258 PRSLGK
-1264 LARQPSVDHNTQ
+1264 LPRQPSMDQSTQ
-1276 LYIGGVPSQV
+1276 VYIGGVPSTV
-1286 VASGLRPGPERSL
+1286 GISGLRQGAERSSL
-1299 QAFNGCIHNVRING
+1299 AFNGCIHNVKING
-1313 EPQDLSYRS
+1313 ELQDLGV
-1322 AGGRPQA
+1322 ATGGADEVLP
-1329 VGSKQGDGI
+1329 
-1338 LAGCHTCSVCAQGA
+1338 GCHSCSVCAQGA
-1352 CREGGETGVTC
+1352 CRQRGDTGVTC
-1363 DCPPGRSGALCDEM
+1363 ECPSGRSGPLCDQK
-1377 TTTNQCQNS
+1377 NPPSPCQAS
-1386 RCVHGTCVPKGQSYS
+1386 RCVHGLCVPKGSGYS
-1401 CQCNEGYQG
+1401 CQCADGFSG

-1415 RQEPPAC
+1415 REEPPAC
-1422 RGHRCGRGECRVSE
+1422 RGQHCGHGECWVTESGAPACR
-1436 EGEPVCHCQPRYTG
+1436 CQPGYSG
-1450 PTCDTELTCQGEM
+1450 PTCDTEPTCQGE
-1463 LREQLKRHQA
+1463 LVREQLKRHQGHK
-1473 MRTCTSTSKI
+1473 TCTSTSKV
-1483 PRMDCPKS
+1483 PRVECS
-1491 CQASAPPGVC
+1491 RACEGGLCCAPVK
-1501 CGITKSRRRKV
+1501 TRRRKV
-1512 VFRCTDGTSYS
+1512 VFKCTDGSSFS
-1523 EEIETALECGCSK
+1523 EELEMSVECGCTK

>member
-1 MPPTGPEKRA
+1 MTLSLFKCLGFCSSLSGHL
-11 ALCRVWALVFA
+11 LCCVTVWFVPLVFSCFSLPIKCFSSYRRIVKKNTVKHKNDNSNPSFCCFSV
-22 LLVCAASVDGCPH
+22 LLC
-35 KCSCSGSHVDCQSL
+35 L
-49 GLKTV
+49 F
-54 PKGIPRNAERLD
+54 
-66 LNRNNITRITKV
+66 
-78 DFSGIKN
+78 FS
-85 LRILHLEDNQI
+85 HLEDNQI

-135 RLDLSENQ
+135 RVDLSENQ

-152 RGITSVKNLQLD
+152 RGITGVKNLQLD

-215 LHCDCHLSWLSD
+215 LHCDCHLAWLSD

-241 MAPAHMRGLN
+241 MSPAHMRGLN
-251 VPDVQKKDFICNGP
+251 VPDVQKKDFVCSADVFSNDRLSDCSRTF
-265 AQTESRTCVPQVAV
+265 AQNEPNYYESRCARSL
-279 CPPSCSCNN
+279 PS
-288 NIVDCRRKGLTEI
+288 
-301 PGNLP
+301 
-306 EGIVEI
+306 
-312 RLEQNLIK
+312 
-320 SVPAG
+320 
-325 AFSAY
+325 
-330 KKLKRIDLSKNQ
+330 DLSKNQ
-342 ISDVAADAFSGLRSL
+342 ISDIAADAFNGLRSL

-403 NLNLLSLYDNKLQTI
+403 NLSLLSLYDNKLQTI
-418 SKGLFA
+418 SKGLFT

-522 LTRIPPHIPEH
+522 LTRIPPHIPEY
-533 TTDLRLNDNEI
+533 TTDLHVNNYHLQNSTYSLHNCPH
-544 AILEAT
+544 
-550 GTFKKLPNLKKINLS
+550 GNLS
-565 NNKLRDIREG
+565 NNKLREIREG
-575 AFDGGVGVL
+575 VFDGAGGVL

-590 NKLTGLQ
+590 NKLTAVH
-597 GRMFRGLG
+597 GRMFRGLS

-631 RLLSLYDNRISSI
+631 RLLSLYDNRIASI

-692 PAFLKEIPIQD
+692 PPFLKEIPIQD
-703 VATPDFTCDGAEDNG
+703 VATPDFTCDGSEDNS
-718 CLPASGCP
+718 CLPSSGCP
-726 DVCTCSDGV
+726 DVCTCSDAV

-742 LHSLPKGIPKDTTE
+742 LRSLPKGIPKDTTE

-806 SYNQIRCI
+806 SYNQIHCF

-884 TGPPDMAD
+884 TGPADMAD

-901 RFQCKGPVDITLMS
+901 RFQCKGPVDINLAT
-915 KCTPCL
+915 KCAPCL

-932 SDAVGSYRCTC
+932 SDAAGSYRCNC

-952 EIPINACISFPCSNG
+952 EIPINACVSFPCLNG
-967 GTCHIQPGHEDHFS
+967 GTCHIQPGHKED
-981 CVCLPGFE
+981 CVCPAGFE
-989 GQRCEINPDDCEDND
+989 GQRCEMNPDDCEDND
-1004 CENNSTCIDGV
+1004 CENNSTCVDGV

-1030 CEEVVD
+1030 CDEVVD
-1036 PCLTGF
+1036 PCLSGF
-1042 DPCQHDSKCVHVGRS
+1042 HSCQHDSKCIPVGRS

-1072 QDYNDCLENKCQH
+1072 QDFNDCLENKCRH

-1093 NGYTCVC
+1093 NGYTCIC
-1100 KEGFSGLFCENPPPM
+1100 RKGFSGLFCENPPPM

-1121 PCDQSDCQNGAQCLV
+1121 PCDQSECQNSAQCLV
-1136 VAGEPICRCM
+1136 VAGEPICRCI
-1146 PGFYGNKCDKMATV
+1146 PGYYGDKCDKVSTV

-1172 GAKLRPTAHISLQV
+1172 GTKLRPTAHISLQM
-1186 ATDKDNGI
+1186 ATERDNGI

-1217 DIANYP
+1217 DFANYP

-1247 RSLSLVVDNGA
+1247 HSLSLVVDSGA

-1276 LYIGGVPSQV
+1276 LYIGGVPSHV
-1286 VASGLRPGPERSL
+1286 VAAGLRPGPERPP
-1299 QAFNGCIHNVRING
+1299 QAFNGCFHNFRIDG
-1313 EPQDLSYRS
+1313 EIQDLKFGST
-1322 AGGRPQA
+1322 GEKQPQ
-1329 VGSKQGDGI
+1329 SQGDGI
-1338 LAGCHTCSVCAQGA
+1338 LVGCHSCSVCAQGA

-1363 DCPPGRSGALCDEM
+1363 QCPPGQSGVLCDE
-1377 TTTNQCQNS
+1377 TTAPDPCLNS
-1386 RCVHGTCVPKGQSYS
+1386 RCVHGSCVPKGQSYS
-1401 CQCNEGYQG
+1401 CQCNDGYWG
-1410 QYCDR
+1410 QFCDQ
-1415 RQEPPAC
+1415 RQEPAAC
-1422 RGHRCGRGECRVSE
+1422 RGQHCGQGECRVSE
-1436 EGEPVCHCQPRYTG
+1436 LGKPVCHCQPGFTG
-1450 PTCDTELTCQGEM
+1450 PTCDTELTCPGIM
-1463 LREQLKRHQA
+1463 VREQLKRHQA
-1473 MRTCTSTSKI
+1473 MRTCTTVNKI
-1483 PRMDCPKS
+1483 PRMDCPRY
-1491 CQASAPPGVC
+1491 CQAPPGVC
-1501 CGITKSRRRKV
+1501 CGVTKTRRRKV

-1523 EEIETALECGCSK
+1523 EEMETPLECGCSK

>member
-1 MPPTGPEKRA
+1 MRPSGPGKHA
-11 ALCRVWALVFA
+11 ALCRGLALVSA
-22 LLVCAASVDGCPH
+22 LLVCAASVSGCPH
-35 KCSCSGSHVDCQSL
+35 KCSCSGSHVDCQGL

-78 DFSGIKN
+78 DFSGLKN

-96 SVIERGAF
+96 SVVERGAF

-119 LQFLPELLF
+119 LQVLPELLF

-143 IQAVPRKAF
+143 IQAIPRKAF

-251 VPDVQKKDFICNGP
+251 VPDVQKKDFVCNGP
-265 AQTESRTCVPQVAV
+265 VLTEPRTCVPQVAV
-279 CPPSCSCNN
+279 CPPSCTCNN
-288 NIVDCRRKGLTEI
+288 NIVDCRRKGLAEI
-301 PGNLP
+301 PSNLP

-342 ISDVAADAFSGLRSL
+342 ISDIAADAFNGLRSL

-483 RCTGQEDYRSRLSGE
+483 RCTGQEDYRSRLNGE

-522 LTRIPPHIPEH
+522 LTRVPPHVPEH

-544 AILEAT
+544 VVLEAT
-550 GTFKKLPNLKKINLS
+550 GLFKKLPNLRKINLS

-575 AFDGGVGVL
+575 AFDGASGVL

-597 GRMFRGLG
+597 GRMFRGLS

-703 VATPDFTCDGAEDNG
+703 VATPDFTCDGMEDNG

-726 DVCTCSDGV
+726 DACTCSDSV

-770 LAALKQLSLVDLSN
+770 LSGLKQLSLVDLSN
-784 NSISTLAPYT
+784 NSISTLAPFT

-823 SLRLL
+823 ALRLL

-858 LYCNCDLRWLSQWV
+858 LYCNCEMRWLSQWV

-901 RFQCKGPVDITLMS
+901 KFLCKGPADISLMS
-915 KCTPCL
+915 KCAPCL
-921 AAPCQNNGTCV
+921 GTPCQNNGTCV
-932 SDAVGSYRCTC
+932 SDATGSYHCIC
-943 PYGFKGQDC
+943 PYGFKGQNC
-952 EIPINACISFPCSNG
+952 EIPINACISLPCSNG

-981 CVCLPGFE
+981 CVCPPGFE
-989 GQRCEINPDDCEDND
+989 GQRCETNPDDCEDND
-1004 CENNSTCIDGV
+1004 CENNSTCVDGV

-1030 CEEVVD
+1030 CEEVID
-1036 PCLTGF
+1036 PCLHGF
-1042 DPCQHDSKCVHVGRS
+1042 DPCQHDSKCVRVGRS
-1057 YRCECLPGYVGQHCE
+1057 YRCECLPGYVGQQCE

-1136 VAGEPICRCM
+1136 VAGEPVCRCT
-1146 PGFYGNKCDKMATV
+1146 PGFYGSKCDTISTV
-1160 HFLGRDGYVELP
+1160 HFLGRDAYMELP
-1172 GAKLRPTAHISLQV
+1172 GAKLRPSAHISFQV
-1186 ATDKDNGI
+1186 ATEKDNGI
-1194 LLYKEDHDPLALEL
+1194 LLYKDDHDPLALEL

-1217 DIANYP
+1217 DITNYP

-1247 RSLSLVVDNGA
+1247 HSLGLLVDNGA
-1258 PKSLGK
+1258 LKSLGK
-1264 LARQPSVDHNTQ
+1264 LARQPSVDHNSQ
-1276 LYIGGVPSQV
+1276 LYIGGAPSQV
-1286 VASGLRPGPERSL
+1286 VASGLRPGPDRSP

-1313 EPQDLSYRS
+1313 EAQDLSYRT
-1322 AGGRPQA
+1322 AG
-1329 VGSKQGDGI
+1329 VGGKSDGV
-1338 LAGCHTCSVCAQGA
+1338 LAGCHSCSVCAEGT
-1352 CREGGETGVTC
+1352 CREGGEAGVTC
-1363 DCPPGRSGALCDEM
+1363 DCPPGRDGALCSQM
-1377 TTTNQCQNS
+1377 TGPNPCLSN
-1386 RCVHGTCVPKGQSYS
+1386 RCSHGQCVPKGDSYS
-1401 CQCNEGYQG
+1401 CKCSKGYQG

-1415 RQEPPAC
+1415 RLEPPAC
-1422 RGHRCGRGECRVSE
+1422 RGQHCGNGECRVSE
-1436 EGEPVCHCQPRYTG
+1436 SGAPVCHCQPGYTG
-1450 PTCDTELTCQGEM
+1450 PTCDTEFTCQGEM
-1463 LREQLKRHQA
+1463 VREQLKRHQPL
-1473 MRTCTSTSKI
+1473 RTCTSTSKI
-1483 PRMDCPKS
+1483 PRMDCPRS
-1491 CQASAPPGVC
+1491 CQAAAPTGVC
-1501 CGITKSRRRKV
+1501 CGVTKSRRRKV
-1512 VFRCTDGTSYS
+1512 VFRCTDGTLYS
-1523 EEIETALECGCSK
+1523 EEMETALECGCFK

>member
-1 MPPTGPEKRA
+1 MLPTVQEKWTAYHWGIWVLMCGLLCSA
-11 ALCRVWALVFA
+11 AVN
-22 LLVCAASVDGCPH
+22 GCPH
-35 KCSCSGSHVDCQSL
+35 KCSCSGSHVDCQ
-49 GLKTV
+49 GQGFRTV

-66 LNRNNITRITKV
+66 LDRNNITRITKV

-85 LRILHLEDNQI
+85 LRVLHLEDNQI
-96 SVIERGAF
+96 TVIERGAF
-104 QDLRLLERLRLNRNK
+104 QDLKQLERLRLNRNK
-119 LQFLPELLF
+119 LQVLPELLF
-128 QSNPKLG
+128 QSTPKLG

-152 RGITSVKNLQLD
+152 RGITTVKNLQLD

-227 WLRARRG
+227 WLRQRHG

-241 MAPAHMRGLN
+241 MAPASMRGLN
-251 VPDVQKKDFICNGP
+251 IPDVQKKDFTCP
-265 AQTESRTCVPQVAV
+265 AQAEPRTCIPQASV
-279 CPPSCSCNN
+279 CPISCTCNN
-288 NIVDCRRKGLTEI
+288 NIVDCRHKGLTEI
-301 PGNLP
+301 PANLP

-312 RLEQNLIK
+312 
-320 SVPAG
+320 
-325 AFSAY
+325 
-330 KKLKRIDLSKNQ
+330 DLSKNQ
-342 ISDVAADAFSGLRSL
+342 IADIAADAFTGLRSL
-357 TSLVLYGNKITELPK
+357 TSLVLYGNKIAEIPK

-403 NLNLLSLYDNKLQTI
+403 NLSLLSLYDNKLQTI

-424 PLRSIKTLHL
+424 PLRTIKTLHL

-483 RCTGQEDYRSRLSGE
+483 RCTGTEDYRSKLSGE

-522 LTRIPPHIPEH
+522 LTKLPPHLPEH

-544 AILEAT
+544 SILEAT

-575 AFDGGVGVL
+575 AFDGAGGVL
-584 ELLLTG
+584 EVLLTG
-590 NKLTGLQ
+590 NKLQALQ
-597 GRMFRGLG
+597 GRMFRGLT

-610 MLRSNQISCIDNST
+610 MLRSNQIGCVDNTT

-631 RLLSLYDNRISSI
+631 RLLSLYDNRISTI
-644 APGAFSTLHSL
+644 APGAFTTLHSL

-670 LAWLGQ
+670 LAWLGL

-703 VATPDFTCDGAEDNG
+703 VANPDFTCDGTEENV
-718 CLPASGCP
+718 CFPVSRCP
-726 DVCTCSDGV
+726 ELCTCSDTV

-742 LHSLPKGIPKDTTE
+742 LRTLPKGIPKDTTE
-756 LYLEGNMLTSVPKE
+756 LQFCVVSVDFKGVC
-770 LAALKQLSLVDLSN
+770 QLWFFPEVTLRPVVCLVSHRDLSN
-784 NSISTLAPYT
+784 NSISTVASMT
-794 FSNMTQ
+794 FITMTMRHGRP
-800 LATLIL
+800 A
-806 SYNQIRCI
+806 
-814 PVHAFDGLK
+814 VW
-823 SLRLL
+823 

-901 RFQCKGPVDITLMS
+901 RFQCKGPVDLNLMA
-915 KCTPCL
+915 KCAPCL
-921 AAPCQNNGTCV
+921 AGPCLNNGTCASDV
-932 SDAVGSYRCTC
+932 SGSYHCTC
-943 PYGFKGQDC
+943 PIGYKGQKC
-952 EIPINACISFPCSNG
+952 EIAINACISFPCASG
-967 GTCHIQPGHEDHFS
+967 GTCHLMPSQVEQFS
-981 CVCLPGFE
+981 CACPPGYE
-989 GQRCEINPDDCEDND
+989 GLQCEVNPDDCEDND
-1004 CENNSTCIDGV
+1004 CENNSTCVDGI

-1030 CEEVVD
+1030 CEEVVA
-1036 PCLTGF
+1036 PCMQGF
-1042 DPCQHDSKCVHVGRS
+1042 DPCQHDSKCIPLTKGF
-1057 YRCECLPGYVGQHCE
+1057 RCECLPGYVGQHCE

-1085 GAECVDAV
+1085 GAQCVDAV

-1100 KEGFSGLFCENPPPM
+1100 TEGFSGLFCENPPPM

-1121 PCDQSDCQNGAQCLV
+1121 PCDQSECQNDAQCLV
-1136 VAGEPICRCM
+1136 VEGEPVCRCL
-1146 PGFYGNKCDKMATV
+1146 PGFTGNKCHKIVTV
-1160 HFLGRDGYVELP
+1160 HLLGKGTYLELP
-1172 GAKLRPTAHISLQV
+1172 SVKIRNSVHISLQV

-1208 YQGHIRLIY
+1208 YQGHIRIIY
-1217 DIANYP
+1217 DIVNYP

-1228 SVESVNDGL
+1228 SVESVSDGL

-1247 RSLSLVVDNGA
+1247 HSLSLVVDKGS

-1264 LARQPSVDHNTQ
+1264 LPRQPSVDHNTQ
-1276 LYIGGVPSQV
+1276 LYIGGVPSAV
-1286 VASGLRPGPERSL
+1286 MASGLRSGPDRSP

-1313 EPQDLSYRS
+1313 ELQDLG
-1322 AGGRPQA
+1322 AAPHGLE
-1329 VGSKQGDGI
+1329 GI
-1338 LAGCHTCSVCAQGA
+1338 LPGCHSCSVCAQGA
-1352 CREGGETGVTC
+1352 CRQRGETGVSC
-1363 DCPPGRSGALCDEM
+1363 ECPPSRSGPLCDQRI
-1377 TTTNQCQNS
+1377 TPTCKGHQC
-1386 RCVHGTCVPKGQSYS
+1386 
-1401 CQCNEGYQG
+1401 
-1410 QYCDR
+1410 
-1415 RQEPPAC
+1415 
-1422 RGHRCGRGECRVSE
+1422 GHGECRVTES
-1436 EGEPVCHCQPRYTG
+1436 GEPSCHCQPGYTG
-1450 PTCDTELTCQGEM
+1450 PTCDAGERNTHTETGEVVRD
-1463 LREQLKRHQA
+1463 LLKRHQP
-1473 MRTCTSTSKI
+1473 MKTCTSTSKI
-1483 PRMDCPKS
+1483 PRVECPRA
-1491 CQASAPPGVC
+1491 CDGDFCCAPS
-1501 CGITKSRRRKV
+1501 KSRRRKV
-1512 VFRCTDGTSYS
+1512 VFKCTDGSSYS
-1523 EEIETALECGCSK
+1523 EEMETTLECGCAK
-1536 CPL
+1536 CPW

>member
-1 MPPTGPEKRA
+1 MPPTTPEKRA
-11 ALCRVWALVFA
+11 ALCRVWALAFA
-22 LLVCAASVDGCPH
+22 LLVCATSVNGCPH
-35 KCSCSGSHVDCQSL
+35 KCSCSGSHVDCQGL

-66 LNRNNITRITKV
+66 LNKNNITRITKV
-78 DFSGIKN
+78 DFSGLKN

-96 SVIERGAF
+96 TVIERGAF

-152 RGITSVKNLQLD
+152 RGITGVKNLQLD

-215 LHCDCHLSWLSD
+215 LHCDCQLSWLSD

-251 VPDVQKKDFICNGP
+251 VPDVQKKDFVCNGP
-265 AQTESRTCVPQVAV
+265 AQTESRTCAPQVTV

-301 PGNLP
+301 PVNLP

-342 ISDVAADAFSGLRSL
+342 ISDIAADAFSGLRSL
-357 TSLVLYGNKITELPK
+357 TSLFDADKGNTVQPN
-372 GLFDG
+372 
-377 LVSLQLL
+377 VCTSCT

-533 TTDLRLNDNEI
+533 TADL
-544 AILEAT
+544 
-550 GTFKKLPNLKKINLS
+550 NLS
-565 NNKLRDIREG
+565 NNKLKDIREG
-575 AFDGGVGVL
+575 AFDGAGGVL

-597 GRMFRGLG
+597 GRMFRGLS

-644 APGAFSTLHSL
+644 APGSFSTLHSL

-703 VATPDFTCDGAEDNG
+703 VATPDFTCDAVLQPFTENEFGKSLAGLVQVEIVKILDLDHYQLQVSCALAQG
-718 CLPASGCP
+718 QSAHRALKASSLPAS
-726 DVCTCSDGV
+726 
-735 VRCSNRG
+735 
-742 LHSLPKGIPKDTTE
+742 
-756 LYLEGNMLTSVPKE
+756 YLEGNMLTSVPKE
-770 LAALKQLSLVDLSN
+770 LANLKQLSLVDLSN
-784 NSISTLAPYT
+784 NSISALAPYT
-794 FSNMTQ
+794 FNNMTQ

-842 FNHLT
+842 FNHLS

-901 RFQCKGPVDITLMS
+901 RFQCKGPVDINLMS
-915 KCTPCL
+915 KCAPCL
-921 AAPCQNNGTCV
+921 SAPCQNNGTCV
-932 SDAVGSYRCTC
+932 SNAAGSYHCTC
-943 PYGFKGQDC
+943 PHGFKGQDC

-967 GTCHIQPGHEDHFS
+967 GTCHIHPGHEDHFS
-981 CVCLPGFE
+981 CACPPGFE
-989 GQRCEINPDDCEDND
+989 GQHCEINPDDCEDND
-1004 CENNSTCIDGV
+1004 CENNSTCIDGI

-1030 CEEVVD
+1030 CDEVTD
-1036 PCLTGF
+1036 PCLPGF
-1042 DPCQHDSKCVHVGRS
+1042 DPCQHDSKCLRVGRG

-1100 KEGFSGLFCENPPPM
+1100 KEAFSGLFCENPPPM

-1146 PGFYGNKCDKMATV
+1146 PGFYGSKCDKMATV

-1172 GAKLRPTAHISLQV
+1172 AAKLRPTAHISLQV

-1194 LLYKEDHDPLALEL
+1194 LLYKEDHDPLAIEL

-1247 RSLSLVVDNGA
+1247 HSLSLVVDNSTN
-1258 PKSLGK
+1258 KSLGK

-1286 VASGLRPGPERSL
+1286 VASGLRPGPERSP
-1299 QAFNGCIHNVRING
+1299 QGFSGCVHNVQING

-1322 AGGRPQA
+1322 RGAGQLQRIEG
-1329 VGSKQGDGI
+1329 KGDGI
-1338 LAGCHTCSVCAQGA
+1338 LAGCHSCSVCAQGA

-1363 DCPPGRSGALCDEM
+1363 DCPPGRSA
-1377 TTTNQCQNS
+1377 
-1386 RCVHGTCVPKGQSYS
+1386 
-1401 CQCNEGYQG
+1401 
-1410 QYCDR
+1410 
-1415 RQEPPAC
+1415 
-1422 RGHRCGRGECRVSE
+1422 
-1436 EGEPVCHCQPRYTG
+1436 
-1450 PTCDTELTCQGEM
+1450 
-1463 LREQLKRHQA
+1463 
-1473 MRTCTSTSKI
+1473 
-1483 PRMDCPKS
+1483 
-1491 CQASAPPGVC
+1491 PGVLPGVIDPC
-1501 CGITKSRRRKV
+1501 LYGS
-1512 VFRCTDGTSYS
+1512 CT
-1523 EEIETALECGCSK
+1523 EFL
-1536 CPL
+1536 PVLP

>member
-1 MPPTGPEKRA
+1 MRPSGPGKHA
-11 ALCRVWALVFA
+11 ALCRGLALVSA
-22 LLVCAASVDGCPH
+22 LLVCAASVSGCPH
-35 KCSCSGSHVDCQSL
+35 KCSCSGSHVDCQGL

-78 DFSGIKN
+78 DFSGLKN
-85 LRILHLEDNQI
+85 LRI
-96 SVIERGAF
+96 
-104 QDLRLLERLRLNRNK
+104 LRLNRNK
-119 LQFLPELLF
+119 LQVLPELLF

-143 IQAVPRKAF
+143 IQAIPRKAF

-251 VPDVQKKDFICNGP
+251 VPDVQKKDFVCNGEL
-265 AQTESRTCVPQVAV
+265 TLTL
-279 CPPSCSCNN
+279 CPPSCTCNN
-288 NIVDCRRKGLTEI
+288 NIVDCRRKGLAEI
-301 PGNLP
+301 PSNLP
-306 EGIVEI
+306 EGIVEM
-312 RLEQNLIK
+312 
-320 SVPAG
+320 
-325 AFSAY
+325 
-330 KKLKRIDLSKNQ
+330 
-342 ISDVAADAFSGLRSL
+342 
-357 TSLVLYGNKITELPK
+357 VLYGNKITELPK

-483 RCTGQEDYRSRLSGE
+483 RCTGKTCQEDYRSRLNGE

-522 LTRIPPHIPEH
+522 LTRVPPHVPEH

-544 AILEAT
+544 VVLEAT
-550 GTFKKLPNLKKINLS
+550 GLFKKLPNLRKINLS

-575 AFDGGVGVL
+575 AFDGASGVL

-597 GRMFRGLG
+597 GRMFRGLS

-703 VATPDFTCDGAEDNG
+703 VATPDFTCDGMEDNG

-726 DVCTCSDGV
+726 DACTCSDSV

-742 LHSLPKGIPKDTTE
+742 LHSLPKGT
-756 LYLEGNMLTSVPKE
+756 
-770 LAALKQLSLVDLSN
+770 
-784 NSISTLAPYT
+784 
-794 FSNMTQ
+794 
-800 LATLIL
+800 
-806 SYNQIRCI
+806 
-814 PVHAFDGLK
+814 HARK
-823 SLRLL
+823 
-828 TLHGNDLSTIPEGA
+828 PEGA

-858 LYCNCDLRWLSQWV
+858 LYCNCEMRWLSQWV

-901 RFQCKGPVDITLMS
+901 KFLCKGPADISLMS
-915 KCTPCL
+915 KCAPCL
-921 AAPCQNNGTCV
+921 GTPCQNNGTCV
-932 SDAVGSYRCTC
+932 SDATGSYHCIC
-943 PYGFKGQDC
+943 PYGFKGQNC
-952 EIPINACISFPCSNG
+952 EIPINACISLPCSNG

-981 CVCLPGFE
+981 CVCPPGFE
-989 GQRCEINPDDCEDND
+989 GQRCETNPDDCEDND
-1004 CENNSTCIDGV
+1004 CENNSTCVDGV

-1030 CEEVVD
+1030 CEEVID
-1036 PCLTGF
+1036 PCLHGF
-1042 DPCQHDSKCVHVGRS
+1042 DPCQHDSKCVRVGRS
-1057 YRCECLPGYVGQHCE
+1057 YRCECLPGYVGQQCE

-1136 VAGEPICRCM
+1136 VAGEPVCRCT
-1146 PGFYGNKCDKMATV
+1146 PGFYGSKCDTISTV
-1160 HFLGRDGYVELP
+1160 HFLGRDAYMELKNLTNGCP
-1172 GAKLRPTAHISLQV
+1172 LSDCLLQV
-1186 ATDKDNGI
+1186 ATEKDNGI
-1194 LLYKEDHDPLALEL
+1194 LLYKDDHDPLALEL

-1217 DIANYP
+1217 DITNYP

-1247 RSLSLVVDNGA
+1247 HSLEITSRRTLCERPVSFFFLNFPCVSSSDPPGA
-1258 PKSLGK
+1258 
-1264 LARQPSVDHNTQ
+1264 
-1276 LYIGGVPSQV
+1276 PSQV
-1286 VASGLRPGPERSL
+1286 VASGLRPGPDRSP

-1313 EPQDLSYRS
+1313 EAQDLSYRTS
-1322 AGGRPQA
+1322 
-1329 VGSKQGDGI
+1329 DGV
-1338 LAGCHTCSVCAQGA
+1338 LAGCHSCSVCAEGT
-1352 CREGGETGVTC
+1352 CREGGEAGVTC
-1363 DCPPGRSGALCDEM
+1363 DCPPGRDGLHRCFIVLASC
-1377 TTTNQCQNS
+1377 CSS
-1386 RCVHGTCVPKGQSYS
+1386 RCSHGQCVPKGDSYS
-1401 CQCNEGYQG
+1401 CKCSKGYQG

-1415 RQEPPAC
+1415 RLEPPAC
-1422 RGHRCGRGECRVSE
+1422 RGQHCGNGECRVSE
-1436 EGEPVCHCQPRYTG
+1436 SGAPVCHCQPGYTG
-1450 PTCDTELTCQGEM
+1450 PTCDTEFTCQGEM
-1463 LREQLKRHQA
+1463 VREQLKRHQPL
-1473 MRTCTSTSKI
+1473 RTCTSTSKI
-1483 PRMDCPKS
+1483 PRMDCPRS
-1491 CQASAPPGVC
+1491 CQAAAPTGVC
-1501 CGITKSRRRKV
+1501 CGVTKSRRRKV
-1512 VFRCTDGTSYS
+1512 VFRCTDGTLYS
-1523 EEIETALECGCSK
+1523 EEMETALECGCFK

>member
-1 MPPTGPEKRA
+1 MRPAEEQ
-11 ALCRVWALVFA
+11 RVGLHRIWALLFA
-22 LLVCAASVDGCPH
+22 VIVCAASAVGCPH
-35 KCSCSGSHVDCQSL
+35 KCSCSGSHVDCQGL
-49 GLKTV
+49 ALKTV

-66 LNRNNITRITKV
+66 LNRNNITRINKV
-78 DFSGIKN
+78 DFSGLKN

-96 SVIERGAF
+96 TVIERGAF
-104 QDLRLLERLRLNRNK
+104 QDLRLLERLAANTSTDVSVVLSPFPSLSVHPYR
-119 LQFLPELLF
+119 
-128 QSNPKLG
+128 
-135 RLDLSENQ
+135 DLSENQ

-152 RGITSVKNLQLD
+152 RGITNVKNLQLD

-234 LAPFTQC
+234 MAPFTQC
-241 MAPAHMRGLN
+241 MSPAHMRALN
-251 VPDVQKKDFICNGP
+251 VPDVLKKDFICNGP
-265 AQTESRTCVPQVAV
+265 AEMEPRTCVTQVTV

-288 NIVDCRRKGLTEI
+288 NIVDCRRKGLAEI
-301 PGNLP
+301 PANLP

-312 RLEQNLIK
+312 RLEQNQIK

-325 AFSAY
+325 AFTAY

-342 ISDVAADAFSGLRSL
+342 ISDIAADAFSGLRSL

-372 GLFDG
+372 GIFDG

-393 LRVNTFQDLQ
+393 LRVNAFQDLQ
-403 NLNLLSLYDNKLQTI
+403 NLNLLSLYDNKMQTI
-418 SKGLFA
+418 SKGLFT

-522 LTRIPPHIPEH
+522 LTRLPPHIPEH

-550 GTFKKLPNLKKINLS
+550 GTFKKLPNLRKINLS
-565 NNKLRDIREG
+565 NNKLKDVREG
-575 AFDGGVGVL
+575 AFDGASGVL

-597 GRMFRGLG
+597 GRMFKGLS

-631 RLLSLYDNRISSI
+631 RLLSLYDNRIASI

-726 DVCTCSDGV
+726 DACTCSDGV
-735 VRCSNRG
+735 VRCSNRA

-756 LYLEGNMLTSVPKE
+756 L
-770 LAALKQLSLVDLSN
+770 DLSN

-884 TGPPDMAD
+884 AGPADMAD

-901 RFQCKGPVDITLMS
+901 RFQCKGDFFFPFHIL
-915 KCTPCL
+915 
-921 AAPCQNNGTCV
+921 
-932 SDAVGSYRCTC
+932 
-943 PYGFKGQDC
+943 
-952 EIPINACISFPCSNG
+952 ACISARVCV
-967 GTCHIQPGHEDHFS
+967 CVCVCACVRACVCVCVCS
-981 CVCLPGFE
+981 CVCPPGFE
-989 GQRCEINPDDCEDND
+989 GKRCEMNPDDCEDND
-1004 CENNSTCIDGV
+1004 CENNSTCVDGI

-1030 CEEVVD
+1030 CDEVID
-1036 PCLTGF
+1036 PCLSGF
-1042 DPCQHDSKCVHVGRS
+1042 DPCQHDSKCVHVGRN

-1121 PCDQSDCQNGAQCLV
+1121 PCDQSDCQNSAQCLV
-1136 VAGEPICRCM
+1136 VAGEPICRCI
-1146 PGFYGNKCDKMATV
+1146 PGFYGNKCDKISTV

-1172 GAKLRPTAHISLQV
+1172 GTKLRTTALISLQV
-1186 ATDKDNGI
+1186 ATEKDNGI

-1264 LARQPSVDHNTQ
+1264 LARQPSMDHNTQ
-1276 LYIGGVPSQV
+1276 LYIGGVPPQV
-1286 VASGLRPGPERSL
+1286 VASGLRPGPERSP
-1299 QAFNGCIHNVRING
+1299 QTFDGCINNVRING
-1313 EPQDLSYRS
+1313 DTQDLSFRS
-1322 AGGRPQA
+1322 TGRGQ
-1329 VGSKQGDGI
+1329 SQGVER
-1338 LAGCHTCSVCAQGA
+1338 CHSCSVCAQGT
-1352 CREGGETGVTC
+1352 CREAGEMGVTC
-1363 DCPPGRSGALCDEM
+1363 ECPPGRSGALCDE
-1377 TTTNQCQNS
+1377 TTAPNPCQNN
-1386 RCVHGTCVPKGQSYS
+1386 RCVHGLCVAKGQSYS

-1410 QYCDR
+1410 QYCDKE
-1415 RQEPPAC
+1415 QEPPAC
-1422 RGHRCGRGECRVSE
+1422 RGHSCGRGECHVSE
-1436 EGEPVCHCQPRYTG
+1436 AGEPVCKCQPGYTG
-1450 PTCDTELTCQGEM
+1450 PTCDTEPTCQGEM
-1463 LREQLKRHQA
+1463 VREQLKRHQA
-1473 MRTCTSTSKI
+1473 LRTCTSTSKI
-1483 PRMDCPKS
+1483 PRVDCPRS

-1501 CGITKSRRRKV
+1501 CGVTKTRRRKV

-1523 EEIETALECGCSK
+1523 EEMETTLECGCSK